1 MSNNKFHK
9 ILSDTITLPL
19 LPASQKITD
28 TSYYAV
34 LEKFE
39 KIGGSKISGII
50 PITSD
55 IDCIYKPDWITG
67 YEFIKEGE
75 NENETKDELKYYNKL
90 VITSISDNSTGK
102 LRKDVMEFVVRNN
115 VNSVTPINHIYAK
128 VSQIPKEDINVNL
141 EFIPTKEQE
150 EYLNKDG
157 GIISGDEQEI
167 HIKYWAVLNKRNQS
181 NVTLNLNGNLLDKNK
196 IKSLKINSSD
206 NTVELVYLIDEN
218 IDIDHKP
225 LEFEAIFK
233 TQYNKVK
240 CSKLIEQ
247 RLNTYTITLNID
259 KQNSV
264 VFNGDNRILEYKCT
278 YTNGINKE
286 PIEVKDNLYLDFSY
300 VKDENELK
308 YNVIKTIYDTKSK
321 TFKTTIN
328 VYENYTSEKRQLNIK
343 AVYNGSKKIKTDPPI
358 TLIQDKSD
366 IKLQYYVEYLDR
378 DKNKIEDPST
388 KGSYNVSAFGET
400 IRLHYYGI
408 IAIDRKNSVKITN
421 VTNTKNNIS
430 TTYAIDALV
439 DNVLYN
445 DVTLNGDEDILDIN
459 FDRNESTSITK
470 VIQFN
475 MNNNLNIPS
484 ALCTLTQEYLSIN
497 LELNKNKCTNIIG
510 GIPEYNNIILTFRA
524 YDTTKEITIEDVNL
538 YDITCKCNNISA
550 DDISLNN
557 IQYEIITYDNIN
569 YVVASNIRCKK
580 VYDKKVDRTFT
591 FTVRYNTKSVSLN
604 ITQKSAIYDCEIR
617 PEANYVSGLG
627 TDNFKVISKGII
639 YDGLV
644 FKNDVLDKD
653 NDKKLENPI
662 EKISIINDVNNP
674 AKNPHIKNNITY
686 ANKTQSIIAVD
697 ALSGGNTI
705 NTMKDANFTI
715 NIEYKGVTHSCNIKQ
730 LYLELYIDLYK
741 NNSYS
746 ESAKLNNDNL
756 YISPFINNILYY
768 KCYLCEIN
776 MDGLLKKVDLLQYQI
791 KGFSISANGAQFA
804 VQGYVDENP
813 TYNKDYTYTGKI
825 TIPKYIIS
833 QEVTYSFTYM
843 QGYSSDK
850 NAISNNLYLTR
861 TVYINKPLIKTCT
874 ADNST
879 PLDGTYIQY
888 RSNKDTS
895 YNDNKSILRIGTST
909 QGISSKGY
917 EVTLYYRV
925 VFKIFLQPNVNYIY
939 GNEYKTYID
948 LDKTHF
954 ISFVDTNDITVDKN
968 AFENADEVK
977 FNDSS
982 YLKIKFNVNKNDGL
996 TSRSINKS
1004 IKYQFIQ
1011 DTENQ
1016 YGAFTNYSNSETNRI
1031 EIYQN
1036 AASLNL
1042 KAFFDDNNSGEITD
1056 SSSTITYNAYPHS
1069 NQNLQVR
1076 VLLNDE
1082 LQPTYSNYFKF
1093 TSGSSTFQINDG
1105 ILDSDLN
1112 TYKSEYNLDDLYIEP
1127 DNKTYTLYYCYNGD
1141 DANRTNDLAVI
1152 RTSFGRDDNC
1162 ELNADISK
1170 TEISN
1175 NGDTVKITF
1184 YLQYNNGEIIDLGED
1199 AIGKFVYSL
1208 NQTSL
1213 TPGTN
1218 NFIVTYDSELTK
1230 YSFYYTIDENLTTE
1244 EKTYTFSIQFGG
1256 DDEIHKK
1263 ELICIQGGSSYE
1275 LKATISPSTLSPLD
1289 ASNIKIICSVEK
1301 DNNGEIYK
1309 GVDLNNF
1316 SITQT
1321 NEDETKDETGN
1332 KRLTLLDQP
1341 PEGLLQYQYG
1351 KEYKVANNKT
1361 KDPITYKFECSYNLN
1376 GQNLTNDLSV
1386 TQSGAKFDVSIFDS
1400 ETVQS
1405 RQNSVNILGETKTIK
1420 YCGLL
1425 NGKHI
1430 IKPDEVI
1437 FLFDNKDYI
1446 TNVSGPESNDDYIS
1460 RNVTFGLNSSTAKI
1474 SYTFTAKYEGKEKNV
1489 TLTQTSGNFELHAN
1503 AYYMRGSEKV
1513 EDPEELDLKYDDSGY
1528 LYIQYYA
1535 QVKGDTEVDLD
1546 KSHYTVE
1553 YSVYDDGDMTYELP
1567 INFAFV
1573 DTTVDNVN
1581 NTILNKYRFSKN
1593 DNDSY
1598 DYERYVNFKITFNYI
1613 SSVDAVEVLVMQDS
1627 SYNIPMSPFD
1637 FLIFKY
1643 EFLSHEGSSTDKDKM
1658 NNQFG
1663 HDLDTIT
1670 HITTKTDVLMPY
1682 KNIIKDASNNVNESY
1697 VFINNLTAGYYKT
1710 VGTGN
1715 TDYKDIILFGGDNI
1729 IGEHESVYINLK
1741 NIINTINSYTDK
1753 KLQKKCR
1760 YIYIDLYGHWFG
1772 SMGNGRLQITYNT
1785 YNMKGTTPNLSLND
1799 FIYSTTDT
1807 PVNSEVIIKS
1817 VVMDKGNNSYSSP
1830 SKSHYTLLGRL
1841 TYDMKHQSGNLISKT
1856 LYGYTFDNPNA
1867 YINASIFDIS
1877 AEGKTNAKYYK
1888 LDRTF
1893 KDLNVTAL
1901 IINGTT
1907 YQFFSNP
1914 LILSTKTINKAQITS
1929 SIKDKEVKLKPFLYS
1944 YFHSLEKGMQYNE
1957 ITSISISTS
1966 TTDHLICELVDG
1978 VFKLKMKETYVNHTY
1993 NWPTVSDKTIDI
2005 VINYSPI
2012 LKINSTDNIKL
2023 IIRVIEEKYT
2033 QTT

>member
-34 LEKFE
+34 LERNY
-39 KIGGSKISGII
+39 I

-55 IDCIYKPDWITG
+55 INCIYKPDWITG
-67 YEFIKEGE
+67 YKFIKEGE
-75 NENETKDELKYYNKL
+75 NENETKEDLKYYNKL
-90 VITSISDNSTGK
+90 VITSISDNSIGK
-102 LRKDVMEFVVRNN
+102 LRKDVMEFAVHNI
-115 VNSVTPINHIYAK
+115 NSSLPINHIYAK
-128 VSQIPKEDINVNL
+128 VSQIPKENIEVHL
-141 EFIPTKEQE
+141 EFIPTEIQE
-150 EYLNKDG
+150 KNGLSANG
-157 GIISGDEQEI
+157 GVISGDEQEI
-167 HIKYWAVLNKRNQS
+167 HINYWAKLNDIYQS
-181 NVTLNLNGNLLDKNK
+181 NITLKLNNNLLDKDK
-196 IKSLKINSSD
+196 IKSLRINKINSSD
-206 NTVELVYLIDEN
+206 NKVIVDLVYLIDKN
-218 IDIDHKP
+218 IDVEKELTFD
-225 LEFEAIFK
+225 AIFK
-233 TQYNKVK
+233 TQYNKANKQKTIIQKV
-240 CSKLIEQ
+240 
-247 RLNTYTITLNID
+247 NTYKITLEID
-259 KQNSV
+259 NPNHI
-264 VFNGDNRILEYKCT
+264 VFNGDNRILTYKCT
-278 YTNGINKE
+278 YTDGINNTPKD
-286 PIEVKDNLYLDFSY
+286 VKDNLYLDFSY

-308 YNVIKTIYDTKSK
+308 YNVIKTIYDAELNV
-321 TFKTTIN
+321 FKTTIK
-328 VYENYTSEKRQLNIK
+328 VYENYTSEARQLNVK
-343 AVYNGSKKIKTDPPI
+343 AVYTGSKKIENDSI
-358 TLIQDKSD
+358 TLIQDESN

-388 KGSYNVSAFGET
+388 NGSYNVSAFGET

-408 IAIDRKNSVKITN
+408 ITIDGKNSVKITN

-459 FDRNESTSITK
+459 FDRNERTTIKKT
-470 VIQFN
+470 INFN
-475 MNNNLNIPS
+475 MNNILHIPS

-497 LELNKNKCTNIIG
+497 LELNNNKCTNIIG

-538 YDITCKCNNISA
+538 YDITCNNISA
-550 DDISLNN
+550 DGISLNN

-591 FTVRYNTKSVSLN
+591 FTVKYNTKSVSLN

-617 PEANYVSGLG
+617 PDANHVSGLG
-627 TDNFKVISKGII
+627 TDNFKVISKGIT

-674 AKNPHIKNNITY
+674 AKNPRIKNNITY

-804 VQGYVDENP
+804 VQGQVDANP

-833 QEVTYSFTYM
+833 YEVTYSFTYM

-850 NAISNNLYLTR
+850 NAISNNLYLER

-874 ADNST
+874 ADDSELLN
-879 PLDGTYIQY
+879 GTYIQY
-888 RSNKDTS
+888 RSNNNKDIS
-895 YNDNKSILRIGTST
+895 YNYNKSILRIGTST

-925 VFKIFLQPNVNYIY
+925 VFKIDLQPDANYIY

-968 AFENADEVK
+968 EFENADEVK

-982 YLKIKFNVNKNDGL
+982 YLKIKFNVNKNDRL
-996 TSRSINKS
+996 TSRTINKS

-1011 DTENQ
+1011 DTENH
-1016 YGAFTNYSNSETNRI
+1016 YGAFTNDSNSETNRI

-1036 AASLNL
+1036 GASLNL
-1042 KAFFDDNNSGEITD
+1042 KAFFDDNNSGKITD
-1056 SSSTITYNAYPHS
+1056 SSSKITYSAYPHS
-1069 NQNLQVR
+1069 NQNLHVR

-1093 TSGSSTFQINDG
+1093 TSDSSTFQINDG

-1112 TYKSEYNLDDLYIEP
+1112 TYKSEYNLDDLYIEL
-1127 DNKTYTLYYCYNGD
+1127 DNKIYTLYYCYNGVE
-1141 DANRTNDLAVI
+1141 NTNYLKVI
-1152 RTSFGRDDNC
+1152 RTSFGRDEKC
-1162 ELNADISK
+1162 ELKADISK
-1170 TEISN
+1170 TEIKS

-1184 YLQYNNGEIIDLGED
+1184 YLQYNNGEIIDLGEG
-1199 AIGKFVYSL
+1199 AIGKFLYSL

-1213 TPGTN
+1213 TPGIN
-1218 NFIVTYDSELTK
+1218 NFIVTYDSELKK
-1230 YSFYYTIDENLTTE
+1230 YSFDYTIDENLTTE
-1244 EKTYTFSIQFGG
+1244 GKTYTFSIQFGD
-1256 DDEIHKK
+1256 DDERHKK
-1263 ELICIQGGSSYE
+1263 ELICIQKTSSYE
-1275 LKATISPSTLSPLD
+1275 LNATISPSSLSSLSP
-1289 ASNIKIICSVEK
+1289 SNIIITCHVEK
-1301 DNNGEIYK
+1301 DNNGQIYQDVYK
-1309 GVDLNNF
+1309 RNF
-1316 SITQT
+1316 SIIQT
-1321 NEDETKDETGN
+1321 T
-1332 KRLTLLDQP
+1332 
-1341 PEGLLQYQYG
+1341 G
-1351 KEYKVANNKT
+1351 KELTVLSSGLQQGVYKKEYTVSDNTTENS
-1361 KDPITYKFECSYNLN
+1361 ITYKFKCSYTINN
-1376 GQNLTNDLSV
+1376 NEYTKDLSV
-1386 TQSGAKFDVSIFDS
+1386 TQGGSTFDVSIYDG
-1400 ETVQS
+1400 ETDQS
-1405 RQNSVNILGETKTIK
+1405 KQNIVNILGETKTIK

-1425 NGKHI
+1425 SDKHI
-1430 IKPDEVI
+1430 LDSDEVT
-1437 FLFDNKDYI
+1437 FSYDNKAYI
-1446 TNVSGPESNDDYIS
+1446 TSVSGPETKDDYIS
-1460 RNVTFGLNSSTAKI
+1460 RNVTFGLNNSPTQI
-1474 SYTFTAKYEGKEKNV
+1474 SYTFTATYEGTEKSI
-1489 TLTQTSGNFELHAN
+1489 TLTQNSALFELYAT
-1503 AYYMRGSEKV
+1503 AYYMRDSTKI
-1513 EDPEELDLKYDDSGY
+1513 EDDYELDLKYDDSGY

-1535 QVKGDTEVDLD
+1535 KLKGETEVDLN

-1581 NTILNKYRFSKN
+1581 NTIVNKYSFSKN
-1593 DNDSY
+1593 NNDSY

-1613 SSVDAVEVLVMQDS
+1613 SSVDAVKVLVMQDS
-1627 SYNIPMSPFD
+1627 SYNIAMSPFD

-1643 EFLSHEGSSTDKDKM
+1643 EFLSPGGYSTKDKDKM

-1670 HITTKTDVLMPY
+1670 HITTKTDALMPY
-1682 KNIIKDASNNVNESY
+1682 KNIIIDASNNVNESY
-1697 VFINNLTAGYYKT
+1697 VFINNLTAGYSKT
-1710 VGTGN
+1710 IGTGN
-1715 TDYKDIILFGGDNI
+1715 TNYKDIILFGGDNI
-1729 IGEHESVYINLK
+1729 TGEHESVYINLK
-1741 NIINTINSYTDK
+1741 NIINTIDSYTDK

-1760 YIYIDLYGHWFG
+1760 YIYIDLYGHWYG
-1772 SMGNGRLQITYNT
+1772 NMGNGRLQITYNT
-1785 YNMKGTTPNLSLND
+1785 YNMKGTTPNLSLDD

-1817 VVMDKGNNSYSSP
+1817 VVMDKGSISNSSP
-1830 SKSHYTLLGRL
+1830 SKDHYTLLGRL
-1841 TYDMKHQSGNLISKT
+1841 TYDMKRQSGNLISKT
-1856 LYGYTFDNPNA
+1856 LYGYTFDEPNA
-1867 YINASIFDIS
+1867 YINASIFDVS
-1877 AEGKTNAKYYK
+1877 AEGKTYAKYYK

-1901 IINGTT
+1901 IINGTV

-1914 LILSTKTINKAQITS
+1914 LILSTKTINKEQITS
-1929 SIKDKEVKLKPFLYS
+1929 NIKDEEVELKPFLYS
-1944 YFHSLEKGMQYNE
+1944 YFHSLDKGMQYNE
-1957 ITSISISTS
+1957 ITSISINTS

-1978 VFKLKMKETYVNHTY
+1978 VFKLKMEETYVNHTY
-1993 NWPTVSDKTIDI
+1993 NWPTDSDKTIDI

>member
-34 LEKFE
+34 LERNY
-39 KIGGSKISGII
+39 I

-55 IDCIYKPDWITG
+55 INCIYKPDWITG
-67 YEFIKEGE
+67 YKFIKEGE
-75 NENETKDELKYYNKL
+75 NENETKEDLKYYNKL
-90 VITSISDNSTGK
+90 VITSISDNSIGK
-102 LRKDVMEFVVRNN
+102 LRKDVMEFAVHNI
-115 VNSVTPINHIYAK
+115 NSSLPINHIYAK
-128 VSQIPKEDINVNL
+128 VSQIPKENIEVHL
-141 EFIPTKEQE
+141 EFIPTEIQE
-150 EYLNKDG
+150 KNGLSANG
-157 GIISGDEQEI
+157 GVISGDEQEI
-167 HIKYWAVLNKRNQS
+167 HINYWAKLNDIYQS
-181 NVTLNLNGNLLDKNK
+181 NITLKLNNNLLDKDK
-196 IKSLKINSSD
+196 IKSLRINKINSSD
-206 NTVELVYLIDEN
+206 NKVIVDLVYLIDKN
-218 IDIDHKP
+218 IDVEKELTFD
-225 LEFEAIFK
+225 AIFK
-233 TQYNKVK
+233 TQYNKANKQKTIIQKV
-240 CSKLIEQ
+240 
-247 RLNTYTITLNID
+247 NTYKITLEID
-259 KQNSV
+259 NPNHI
-264 VFNGDNRILEYKCT
+264 VFNGDNRILTYKCT
-278 YTNGINKE
+278 YTDGINNTPKD
-286 PIEVKDNLYLDFSY
+286 VKDYVQLEFSY
-300 VKDENELK
+300 IEGKNELK
-308 YNVIKTIYDTKSK
+308 YSVIKTIYDAELNA
-321 TFKTTIN
+321 FKTTIK
-328 VYENYTSEKRQLNIK
+328 VYENYTSEDRQLNVK
-343 AVYNGSKKIKTDPPI
+343 AVYTGSKKIENDSI
-358 TLIQDKSD
+358 TLIQDESN

-388 KGSYNVSAFGET
+388 NGSYNVSAFGET

-408 IAIDRKNSVKITN
+408 IAIDGKNSVKITN

-445 DVTLNGDEDILDIN
+445 NVTLNGDEYILDIN

-470 VIQFN
+470 VIEFN
-475 MNNNLNIPS
+475 MNNILS
-484 ALCTLTQEYLSIN
+484 ASCTLTQEYLSIN
-497 LELNKNKCTNIIG
+497 LELNNNKCTNIIG

-538 YDITCKCNNISA
+538 YDITCNNISA
-550 DDISLNN
+550 DGISLNN

-591 FTVRYNTKSVSLN
+591 FTVKYNTKSVSLN

-617 PEANYVSGLG
+617 PDANHVSGLG
-627 TDNFKVISKGII
+627 TDNFKVISKGIT

-674 AKNPHIKNNITY
+674 AKNPRIKNNITY

-730 LYLELYIDLYK
+730 LYLQLYIDLYK

-804 VQGYVDENP
+804 VQGQVDANP

-833 QEVTYSFTYM
+833 YEVTYSFTYM

-850 NAISNNLYLTR
+850 NAISNNLYLER

-874 ADNST
+874 ADDSELLN
-879 PLDGTYIQY
+879 GTYIQY
-888 RSNKDTS
+888 RSNNNKDIS
-895 YNDNKSILRIGTST
+895 YNYNKSILRIGTST

-925 VFKIFLQPNVNYIY
+925 VFKIDLQPDANYIY

-968 AFENADEVK
+968 EFENADEVK

-982 YLKIKFNVNKNDGL
+982 YLKIKFNVNKNDRL
-996 TSRSINKS
+996 TSRTINKS

-1011 DTENQ
+1011 DTENH
-1016 YGAFTNYSNSETNRI
+1016 YGAFTNDSNSETNRI

-1036 AASLNL
+1036 GASLNL
-1042 KAFFDDNNSGEITD
+1042 KAFFDDNNSGKITD
-1056 SSSTITYNAYPHS
+1056 SSSKITYSAYPHS
-1069 NQNLQVR
+1069 NQNLHVR

-1093 TSGSSTFQINDG
+1093 TSDSSTFQINDG

-1112 TYKSEYNLDDLYIEP
+1112 TYKSEYNLDDLYIEL
-1127 DNKTYTLYYCYNGD
+1127 DNKIYTLYYCYNGVE
-1141 DANRTNDLAVI
+1141 NTNYLKVI
-1152 RTSFGRDDNC
+1152 RTSFGRDEKC
-1162 ELNADISK
+1162 ELKADISK
-1170 TEISN
+1170 TEIKS

-1184 YLQYNNGEIIDLGED
+1184 YLQYNNGEIIDLGEG
-1199 AIGKFVYSL
+1199 AIGKFLYSL

-1213 TPGTN
+1213 TPGIN
-1218 NFIVTYDSELTK
+1218 NFIVTYDSELKK
-1230 YSFYYTIDENLTTE
+1230 YSFDYTIDENLTTE
-1244 EKTYTFSIQFGG
+1244 GKTYTFSIQFGD
-1256 DDEIHKK
+1256 DDERHKK
-1263 ELICIQGGSSYE
+1263 ELICIQKTSSYE
-1275 LKATISPSTLSPLD
+1275 LNATISPSSLSSLSP
-1289 ASNIKIICSVEK
+1289 SNIIITCHVEK
-1301 DNNGEIYK
+1301 DNNGQIYQDVYK
-1309 GVDLNNF
+1309 RNF
-1316 SITQT
+1316 SIIQT
-1321 NEDETKDETGN
+1321 T
-1332 KRLTLLDQP
+1332 
-1341 PEGLLQYQYG
+1341 G
-1351 KEYKVANNKT
+1351 KELTVLSSGLQQGVYKKEYTVSDNTTENS
-1361 KDPITYKFECSYNLN
+1361 ITYEFKCSYTLN
-1376 GQNLTNDLSV
+1376 NNEYTKDLSV
-1386 TQSGAKFDVSIFDS
+1386 TQGGSTFDVSIYDG
-1400 ETVQS
+1400 ETDQS
-1405 RQNSVNILGETKTIK
+1405 KQNIVNILGETKTIK

-1425 NGKHI
+1425 SDKHI
-1430 IKPDEVI
+1430 LDSDEVT
-1437 FLFDNKDYI
+1437 FSYDNKAYI
-1446 TNVSGPESNDDYIS
+1446 TSVSGPETKDDYIS
-1460 RNVTFGLNSSTAKI
+1460 RNVTFGLNNSPTQI
-1474 SYTFTAKYEGKEKNV
+1474 SYTFTATYEGTEKSI
-1489 TLTQTSGNFELHAN
+1489 TLTQNSALFELYAT
-1503 AYYMRGSEKV
+1503 AYYMRDSTKI
-1513 EDPEELDLKYDDSGY
+1513 EDDVELDLKYDDSGY

-1535 QVKGDTEVDLD
+1535 KLKGETEVDLN

-1581 NTILNKYRFSKN
+1581 NTIVNKYSFSKN
-1593 DNDSY
+1593 NNDSY

-1613 SSVDAVEVLVMQDS
+1613 SSVDAVKVLVMQDS
-1627 SYNIPMSPFD
+1627 SYNIAMSPFD

-1643 EFLSHEGSSTDKDKM
+1643 EFLSPGGYSTKDKDKM

-1670 HITTKTDVLMPY
+1670 HITTKTDALMPY
-1682 KNIIKDASNNVNESY
+1682 KNIIIDASNNVNESY
-1697 VFINNLTAGYYKT
+1697 VFINNLTAGYSKT
-1710 VGTGN
+1710 IGTGN
-1715 TDYKDIILFGGDNI
+1715 TNYKDIILFGGDNI
-1729 IGEHESVYINLK
+1729 TGEHESVYINLK
-1741 NIINTINSYTDK
+1741 NIINTIDSYTDK

-1760 YIYIDLYGHWFG
+1760 YIYIDLYGHWYG
-1772 SMGNGRLQITYNT
+1772 NMGNGRLQITYNT
-1785 YNMKGTTPNLSLND
+1785 YNMKGTTPNLSLDD

-1817 VVMDKGNNSYSSP
+1817 VVMDKGSISNSSP
-1830 SKSHYTLLGRL
+1830 SKDHYTLLGRL
-1841 TYDMKHQSGNLISKT
+1841 TYDMKRQSGNLISKT
-1856 LYGYTFDNPNA
+1856 LYGYTFDEPNA
-1867 YINASIFDIS
+1867 YINASIFDVS
-1877 AEGKTNAKYYK
+1877 AEGKTYAKYYK

-1901 IINGTT
+1901 IINGKV

-1914 LILSTKTINKAQITS
+1914 LILSTKTINKEQITS
-1929 SIKDKEVKLKPFLYS
+1929 NIKDEEVELKPFLYS

-1957 ITSISISTS
+1957 ITSISINTS

-1978 VFKLKMKETYVNHTY
+1978 VFKLKMEETYVNHTY
-1993 NWPTVSDKTIDI
+1993 NWPTDSDKTIDI

>member
-19 LPASQKITD
+19 LPASNFKETN
-28 TSYYAV
+28 TGYYAV
-34 LEKFE
+34 LEKNY
-39 KIGGSKISGII
+39 I
-50 PITSD
+50 PITSE
-55 IDCIYKPDWITG
+55 IECIYKPDWITG
-67 YEFIKEGE
+67 YKFIKEGE
-75 NENETKDELKYYNKL
+75 NENETNEKLKYYNKL

-102 LRKDVMEFVVRNN
+102 LRKDVMEFTVRNN
-115 VNSVTPINHIYAK
+115 VNSLTPINHIYAK

-150 EYLNKDG
+150 GYLNKDG

-167 HIKYWAVLNKRNQS
+167 HIKYWATLNGRKQS
-181 NVTLNLNGNLLDKNK
+181 NVTLTLNTKLLDKDK
-196 IKSLKINSSD
+196 IKSLKVNSSD

-218 IDIDHKP
+218 IGTDKQLIFD
-225 LEFEAIFK
+225 AIFK
-233 TQYNKVK
+233 TQYNEVK

-247 RLNTYTITLNID
+247 RLNIYTITLNID
-259 KQNSV
+259 KPNSV
-264 VFNGDNRILEYKCT
+264 VFKGDNRILTYKCT
-278 YTNGINKE
+278 YTDGINDTLKE
-286 PIEVKDNLYLDFSY
+286 VKDKDNLYLDFSY
-300 VKDENELK
+300 EENQNELK
-308 YNVIKTIYDTKSK
+308 YSVIKTIYDTKSK
-321 TFKTTIN
+321 AFKTTIN

-343 AVYNGSKKIKTDPPI
+343 AVYNGSKKIESNPSIK
-358 TLIQDKSD
+358 LIQDKSD

-388 KGSYNVSAFGET
+388 NGSYNVSAFGET

-408 IAIDRKNSVKITN
+408 IAIDGKNSVKITN

-497 LELNKNKCTNIIG
+497 LELNNNKCTNIIG

-538 YDITCKCNNISA
+538 YTITCDNNDVNLA
-550 DDISLNN
+550 D

-580 VYDKKVDRTFT
+580 VYDKKEDRTFT
-591 FTVRYNTKSVSLN
+591 FTVKYNTKVVSHYV
-604 ITQKSAIYDCEIR
+604 IQKSVVYACEIR

-627 TDNFKVISKGII
+627 TDNFKVISKGIT

-662 EKISIINDVNNP
+662 ERISIINDVNNP
-674 AKNPHIKNNITY
+674 AKNPRIKNNITY

-850 NAISNNLYLTR
+850 NTISNNLYLTR

-895 YNDNKSILRIGTST
+895 YNDNKSILRIGTQT

-925 VFKIFLQPNVNYIY
+925 VFKIDLQPDANYIY

-968 AFENADEVK
+968 EFENADEVE

-996 TSRSINKS
+996 TSRTINKS

-1011 DTENQ
+1011 DTENH
-1016 YGAFTNYSNSETNRI
+1016 YGTFTNYSNSETNRI

-1036 AASLNL
+1036 EASLKL
-1042 KAFFDDNNSGEITD
+1042 DAFFDDNNSGEITD

-1069 NQNLQVR
+1069 NQNLHVR

-1093 TSGSSTFQINDG
+1093 TSDSSTFYINDG
-1105 ILDSDLN
+1105 ILDSGLN

-1127 DNKTYTLYYCYNGD
+1127 DNKTYTLYYCYN
-1141 DANRTNDLAVI
+1141 DAEKTNDLAVI

-1162 ELNADISK
+1162 ELNAYINK
-1170 TEISN
+1170 TKIKN

-1184 YLQYNNGEIIDLGED
+1184 YLQYNNGEIIDLGEG
-1199 AIGKFVYSL
+1199 AIGNFVYSL
-1208 NQTSL
+1208 NSTSL

-1218 NFIVTYDSELTK
+1218 NFIVTYDSELKK
-1230 YSFYYTIDENLTTE
+1230 YSFDYTIDENLTTE
-1244 EKTYTFSIQFGG
+1244 QKTYTFSIQFGG

-1263 ELICIQGGSSYE
+1263 ELICIQEESSYE
-1275 LKATISPSTLSPLD
+1275 LKATISPSRLSPLD
-1289 ASNIKIICSVEK
+1289 AANIKIICSVEK

-1332 KRLTLLDQP
+1332 NRLTLLDQP
-1341 PEGLLQYQYG
+1341 LEGLLQYQYG

-1386 TQSGAKFDVSIFDS
+1386 TQSGAIFDVSIFDS
-1400 ETVQS
+1400 ETGQS
-1405 RQNSVNILGETKTIK
+1405 KQNSVNILGETKTIK

-1425 NGKHI
+1425 NDKHI
-1430 IKPDEVI
+1430 LESDEVT
-1437 FLFDNKDYI
+1437 FSYDNKVDI
-1446 TNVSGPESNDDYIS
+1446 SVSVSGPETKDDYIT
-1460 RNVTFGLNSSTAKI
+1460 RNVTFGLNNSSTQI
-1474 SYTFTAKYEGKEKNV
+1474 SYTFTATYEGTEKSIIF
-1489 TLTQTSGNFELHAN
+1489 TQDYAVFELYAT
-1503 AYYMRGSEKV
+1503 AYYMRDSTKI
-1513 EDPEELDLKYDDSGY
+1513 EDDVELDLKYDDSGY

-1535 QVKGDTEVDLD
+1535 KVKDGTEVDLN

-1573 DTTVDNVN
+1573 DTTVDDVN
-1581 NTILNKYRFSKN
+1581 NTIVNKYSFSKN
-1593 DNDSY
+1593 NNDSY

-1643 EFLSHEGSSTDKDKM
+1643 EFLSPEGSSTDKDKM

-1697 VFINNLTAGYYKT
+1697 VFINNLTAGFNRT
-1710 VGTGN
+1710 IGTGN

-1729 IGEHESVYINLK
+1729 NGEHESVYINLK

-1807 PVNSEVIIKS
+1807 PVNSKVIIKS

-1830 SKSHYTLLGRL
+1830 YKVHYTLLGRL
-1841 TYDMKHQSGNLISKT
+1841 IYDLKRQSGNLISKT
-1856 LYGYTFDNPNA
+1856 LYGYTFDEPNA
-1867 YINASIFDIS
+1867 YINASIFDVS

-1901 IINGTT
+1901 IINGTA

-1914 LILSTKTINKAQITS
+1914 LILSTKTINKVQITS
-1929 SIKDKEVKLKPFLYS
+1929 SIKDEEVKLKPFLYS

-1957 ITSISISTS
+1957 ITSISINTS

-1993 NWPTVSDKTIDI
+1993 NWPTDSDKTIDI

-2023 IIRVIEEKYT
+2023 IIRVREKKYT

>member
-19 LPASQKITD
+19 LPADNFNETN
-28 TSYYAV
+28 TGYYAV
-34 LEKFE
+34 LERNY
-39 KIGGSKISGII
+39 I

-55 IDCIYKPDWITG
+55 IICIYKPDWITG
-67 YEFIKEGE
+67 YKFIKEGE
-75 NENETKDELKYYNKL
+75 NENETKEDLKYYNKL
-90 VITSISDNSTGK
+90 VITSISDNSIGK
-102 LRKDVMEFVVRNN
+102 LRKDVMEFAVRNN
-115 VNSVTPINHIYAK
+115 VNSLTPINHIYAK

-141 EFIPTKEQE
+141 EFIPTEKQRKNGLSE
-150 EYLNKDG
+150 NG

-167 HIKYWAVLNKRNQS
+167 HIKYWATLNGIKQS
-181 NVTLNLNGNLLDKNK
+181 NVTLTLNNNLLDNNK

-218 IDIDHKP
+218 IDVEKKE
-225 LEFEAIFK
+225 LKFEAIFK
-233 TQYNKVK
+233 TQYNEVK
-240 CSKLIEQ
+240 CLKSIEQ
-247 RLNTYTITLNID
+247 RLNTYTITLDID
-259 KQNSV
+259 KPNSV
-264 VFNGDNRILEYKCT
+264 VFKGDNRILEYKCT
-278 YTNGINKE
+278 YKNGINKE
-286 PIEVKDNLYLDFSY
+286 PIEVKDNLYLEFSY
-300 VKDENELK
+300 EENQNELK

-328 VYENYTSEKRQLNIK
+328 VYENYTREERQLNVK
-343 AVYNGSKKIKTDPPI
+343 AVYNGSKKIESD
-358 TLIQDKSD
+358 LINISQNKAT
-366 IKLQYYVEYLDR
+366 ILLQYYVEYLDR

-388 KGSYNVSAFGET
+388 NGSYNVSAFGEI

-408 IAIDRKNSVKITN
+408 IEIDGKNSVKITN

-445 DVTLNGDEDILDIN
+445 DVTLNGDEYILDIN
-459 FDRNESTSITK
+459 FDRNERTTIK
-470 VIQFN
+470 KIINFN
-475 MNNNLNIPS
+475 MNNILQS
-484 ALCTLTQEYLSIN
+484 ALCTLTQGVLSIN
-497 LELNKNKCTNIIG
+497 LTLKQDKCTEIIG

-524 YDTTKEITIEDVNL
+524 FDTEKDITIEDINLYTITCDNNDVNL
-538 YDITCKCNNISA
+538 A
-550 DDISLNN
+550 D

-580 VYDKKVDRTFT
+580 VYDKKVDRTLI
-591 FTVRYNTKSVSLN
+591 FTVKYNTKSDSLN

-617 PEANYVSGLG
+617 PDANHVSGLG

-662 EKISIINDVNNP
+662 EIEKISIINDVNNP
-674 AKNPHIKNNITY
+674 AKNPRIKNNITY

-756 YISPFINNILYY
+756 YISPFINNKLYY

-791 KGFSISANGAQFA
+791 KGFSISANGTQFA
-804 VQGYVDENP
+804 VQGQVDENP

-833 QEVTYSFTYM
+833 YEVTYSFTYM
-843 QGYSSDK
+843 QGYSNDT

-874 ADNST
+874 ADDSDLLN
-879 PLDGTYIQY
+879 GTYIQY
-888 RSNKDTS
+888 RSNNNKDIS
-895 YNDNKSILRIGTST
+895 YNDNKSILRIGTPT

-925 VFKIFLQPNVNYIY
+925 VFKIDLQPDANYIY

-954 ISFVDTNDITVDKN
+954 ISFVDPNYITVDKN
-968 AFENADEVK
+968 EFENADEVK

-996 TSRSINKS
+996 TSRTINKS

-1011 DTENQ
+1011 DTENH
-1016 YGAFTNYSNSETNRI
+1016 YGAFTNYSNSETNRT

-1036 AASLNL
+1036 GASLNL
-1042 KAFFDDNNSGEITD
+1042 KAFFDDNNSGKITD
-1056 SSSTITYNAYPHS
+1056 SSSKITYSAYPHS
-1069 NQNLQVR
+1069 NQNLHVR

-1093 TSGSSTFQINDG
+1093 TSDSSTFQINDG

-1112 TYKSEYNLDDLYIEP
+1112 TYKSEYNLDDLYIEL
-1127 DNKTYTLYYCYNGD
+1127 DNKTYTLYYCYNGVEK
-1141 DANRTNDLAVI
+1141 NKTNVLKVI
-1152 RTSFGRDDNC
+1152 RTSFGRDENC
-1162 ELNADISK
+1162 ELKANINK

-1175 NGDTVKITF
+1175 NGEKVTITF
-1184 YLQYNNGEIIDLGED
+1184 WLQYNNGEIIDLGEG
-1199 AIGKFVYSL
+1199 AIGKFLYSL

-1218 NFIVTYDSELTK
+1218 NFIVTYDSELKK
-1230 YSFYYTIDENLTTE
+1230 YSFDYTIDENLTTE
-1244 EKTYTFSIQFGG
+1244 DKTYTFSIKFGG
-1256 DDEIHKK
+1256 DDEKHKK
-1263 ELICIQGGSSYE
+1263 TLICTQSGSSYE
-1275 LKATISPSTLSPLD
+1275 LNATISPSSLSSLSP
-1289 ASNIKIICSVEK
+1289 SNIIITCHVEK
-1301 DNNGEIYK
+1301 DNNGQIYQD
-1309 GVDLNNF
+1309 VYEPNF
-1316 SITQT
+1316 SIIQT
-1321 NEDETKDETGN
+1321 NENETVPILNALETK
-1332 KRLTLLDQP
+1332 P
-1341 PEGLLQYQYG
+1341 SGLLQGEYG
-1351 KEYKVANNKT
+1351 KEYPVPDNTTENS
-1361 KDPITYKFECSYNLN
+1361 ITYEFKCSYTLN
-1376 GQNLTNDLSV
+1376 NNEYTKDLSV
-1386 TQSGAKFDVSIFDS
+1386 TQSGAKFDVSIYDG
-1400 ETVQS
+1400 ETDQS
-1405 RQNSVNILGETKTIK
+1405 KQNSVNILGETKTIK

-1425 NGKHI
+1425 SGKHI
-1430 IKPDEVI
+1430 LDSDEVT
-1437 FLFDNKDYI
+1437 FSYDNKAYI
-1446 TNVSGPESNDDYIS
+1446 TSVSGPETKDDYIT
-1460 RNVTFGLNSSTAKI
+1460 RNVTFGLNNSSTQI
-1474 SYTFTAKYEGKEKNV
+1474 SYTFTAKYKGKEKSI
-1489 TLTQTSGNFELHAN
+1489 TLTQDSALFELHAS

-1535 QVKGDTEVDLD
+1535 KVKDGTEVDLNN
-1546 KSHYTVE
+1546 SHYTVE

-1643 EFLSHEGSSTDKDKM
+1643 EFLSHEGSSTTDKDKM

-1670 HITTKTDVLMPY
+1670 HITTKTDALMPY
-1682 KNIIKDASNNVNESY
+1682 KNIIIDESNNVNESY
-1697 VFINNLTAGYYKT
+1697 VFINNLTAGYNKT
-1710 VGTGN
+1710 IGTGN

-1729 IGEHESVYINLK
+1729 SGEHESVYINLK

-1817 VVMDKGNNSYSSP
+1817 VVMDKGSNSYSSP
-1830 SKSHYTLLGRL
+1830 NKVHYTLLGRL
-1841 TYDMKHQSGNLISKT
+1841 TYDLKRQSGNLISKT
-1856 LYGYTFDNPNA
+1856 LYGYTFDKPNA
-1867 YINASIFDIS
+1867 YINASIFDVS
-1877 AEGKTNAKYYK
+1877 AEGKTNATYYK

-1901 IINGTT
+1901 IINGTA

-1929 SIKDKEVKLKPFLYS
+1929 SIKDEEVKLKPFLYS

-1993 NWPTVSDKTIDI
+1993 NWPTDSDKTIDI

>member
-19 LPASQKITD
+19 LPASNFKETN
-28 TSYYAV
+28 TVYYAV
-34 LEKFE
+34 LEKNY
-39 KIGGSKISGII
+39 I
-50 PITSD
+50 PITSQ
-55 IDCIYKPDWITG
+55 IECIYKPDWITG
-67 YEFIKEGE
+67 YKFIKEGE
-75 NENETKDELKYYNKL
+75 NENETNEKLKYYNKL
-90 VITSISDNSTGK
+90 VITSISDNETQK
-102 LRKDVMEFVVRNN
+102 LRKDVMEFTVRNN
-115 VNSVTPINHIYAK
+115 VNSLIPINHIYAK

-150 EYLNKDG
+150 GYLNKDG

-167 HIKYWAVLNKRNQS
+167 HIKYWATLNGIKQS
-181 NVTLNLNGNLLDKNK
+181 NVTLTLNNNLLDNNK

-206 NTVELVYLIDEN
+206 NTVELVYLIDKN
-218 IDIDHKP
+218 IDVEKELTFD
-225 LEFEAIFK
+225 AIFK
-233 TQYNKVK
+233 TQYNKANKQKTIIQKV
-240 CSKLIEQ
+240 
-247 RLNTYTITLNID
+247 NTYKITLEID
-259 KQNSV
+259 NPNHI
-264 VFNGDNRILEYKCT
+264 VFNGDNRILTYKCT
-278 YTNGINKE
+278 YTDGINNTPKD
-286 PIEVKDNLYLDFSY
+286 VKDYVQLEFSY
-300 VKDENELK
+300 IEGKNELK
-308 YNVIKTIYDTKSK
+308 YSVIKTIYDTESNA
-321 TFKTTIN
+321 FKTTIK
-328 VYENYTSEKRQLNIK
+328 VYENYTSEDRWLNVK
-343 AVYNGSKKIKTDPPI
+343 AVYTGSKKIENDSI
-358 TLIQDKSD
+358 TLIQDESSN

-388 KGSYNVSAFGET
+388 NGSYNVSAFGET

-408 IAIDRKNSVKITN
+408 IAIDGKNSVKITN

-445 DVTLNGDEDILDIN
+445 DVTLNGDEYILDIN

-470 VIQFN
+470 VIEFN
-475 MNNNLNIPS
+475 MNNILS
-484 ALCTLTQEYLSIN
+484 ASCTLTQEYLSIN
-497 LELNKNKCTNIIG
+497 LELNNNKCTNIIG

-538 YDITCKCNNISA
+538 YDITCNNISA
-550 DDISLNN
+550 DGISLNN

-591 FTVRYNTKSVSLN
+591 FTVKYNTKSVSLN

-617 PEANYVSGLG
+617 PDANHVSGLG

-674 AKNPHIKNNITY
+674 AKNPRIKNNITY

-730 LYLELYIDLYK
+730 LYLQLYIDLYK

-804 VQGYVDENP
+804 VQGQVDANP

-833 QEVTYSFTYM
+833 YEVTYSFTYM

-850 NAISNNLYLTR
+850 NAISNNLYLER

-874 ADNST
+874 ADDSELLN
-879 PLDGTYIQY
+879 GTYIQY
-888 RSNKDTS
+888 RSNNNKDIS
-895 YNDNKSILRIGTST
+895 YNYNKSILRIGTST

-925 VFKIFLQPNVNYIY
+925 VFKIDLQPDANYIY

-968 AFENADEVK
+968 EFENADEVK

-982 YLKIKFNVNKNDGL
+982 YLKIKFNVNKNDRL
-996 TSRSINKS
+996 TSRTINKS

-1011 DTENQ
+1011 DTENH
-1016 YGAFTNYSNSETNRI
+1016 YGAFTNDSNSETNRI

-1036 AASLNL
+1036 GASLNL
-1042 KAFFDDNNSGEITD
+1042 KAFFDDNNSGKITD
-1056 SSSTITYNAYPHS
+1056 SSSKITYSAYPHS
-1069 NQNLQVR
+1069 NQNLHVR

-1093 TSGSSTFQINDG
+1093 TSDSSTFQINDG

-1112 TYKSEYNLDDLYIEP
+1112 TYKSEYNLDDLYIEL
-1127 DNKTYTLYYCYNGD
+1127 DNKIYTLYYCYNGVE
-1141 DANRTNDLAVI
+1141 NTNYLKVI
-1152 RTSFGRDDNC
+1152 RTSFGRDEKC
-1162 ELNADISK
+1162 ELKADISK
-1170 TEISN
+1170 TEIKS

-1184 YLQYNNGEIIDLGED
+1184 YLQYNNGEIIDLGEG
-1199 AIGKFVYSL
+1199 AIGKFLYSL

-1213 TPGTN
+1213 TPGIN
-1218 NFIVTYDSELTK
+1218 NFIVTYDSELKK
-1230 YSFYYTIDENLTTE
+1230 YSFDYTIDENLTTE
-1244 EKTYTFSIQFGG
+1244 GKTYTFSIQFGD
-1256 DDEIHKK
+1256 DDERHKK
-1263 ELICIQGGSSYE
+1263 ELICIQKTSSYE
-1275 LKATISPSTLSPLD
+1275 LNATISPSSLSSLSP
-1289 ASNIKIICSVEK
+1289 SNIIITCHVEK
-1301 DNNGEIYK
+1301 DNNGQIYQDVYK
-1309 GVDLNNF
+1309 RNF
-1316 SITQT
+1316 SIIQT
-1321 NEDETKDETGN
+1321 T
-1332 KRLTLLDQP
+1332 
-1341 PEGLLQYQYG
+1341 G
-1351 KEYKVANNKT
+1351 KELTVLSSGLQQGVYKKEYTVSDNTTENS
-1361 KDPITYKFECSYNLN
+1361 ITYKFKCSYTINN
-1376 GQNLTNDLSV
+1376 NEYTKDLSV
-1386 TQSGAKFDVSIFDS
+1386 TQGGSTFDVSIYDG
-1400 ETVQS
+1400 ETDQS
-1405 RQNSVNILGETKTIK
+1405 KQNIVNILGETKTIK

-1425 NGKHI
+1425 SDKHI
-1430 IKPDEVI
+1430 LDSDEVT
-1437 FLFDNKDYI
+1437 FSYDNKAYI
-1446 TNVSGPESNDDYIS
+1446 TSVSGPETKDDYIS
-1460 RNVTFGLNSSTAKI
+1460 RNVTFGLNNSPTQI
-1474 SYTFTAKYEGKEKNV
+1474 SYTFTATYEGTEKSI
-1489 TLTQTSGNFELHAN
+1489 TLTQNSALFELYAT
-1503 AYYMRGSEKV
+1503 AYYMRDSTKI
-1513 EDPEELDLKYDDSGY
+1513 EDDYELDLKYDDSGY

-1535 QVKGDTEVDLD
+1535 KLKGETEVDLN

-1581 NTILNKYRFSKN
+1581 NTIVNKYSFSKN
-1593 DNDSY
+1593 NNDSY

-1613 SSVDAVEVLVMQDS
+1613 SSVDAVEVLVKQES
-1627 SYNIPMSPFD
+1627 SYNIAMAPFD
-1637 FLIFKY
+1637 FIIFKY
-1643 EFLSHEGSSTDKDKM
+1643 EFLSHDGYSDTDKDKM

-1670 HITTKTDVLMPY
+1670 HITTKTDALMPY
-1682 KNIIKDASNNVNESY
+1682 KNIIIDASNNVNESY
-1697 VFINNLTAGYYKT
+1697 VFINNLTAGYSKT
-1710 VGTGN
+1710 IGTGN
-1715 TDYKDIILFGGDNI
+1715 TNYKDIILFGGDNI
-1729 IGEHESVYINLK
+1729 TGEHESVYINLK
-1741 NIINTINSYTDK
+1741 NIINTIDSYTDK

-1760 YIYIDLYGHWFG
+1760 YIYIDLYGHWYG
-1772 SMGNGRLQITYNT
+1772 NMGNGRLQITYNT
-1785 YNMKGTTPNLSLND
+1785 YNMKGTTPNLSLDD

-1817 VVMDKGNNSYSSP
+1817 VVMDKGSISNSSP
-1830 SKSHYTLLGRL
+1830 SKDHYTLLGRL
-1841 TYDMKHQSGNLISKT
+1841 TYDMKRQSGNLISKT
-1856 LYGYTFDNPNA
+1856 LYGYTFDEPNA
-1867 YINASIFDIS
+1867 YINASIFDVS
-1877 AEGKTNAKYYK
+1877 AEGKTYAKYYK

-1901 IINGTT
+1901 IINGTV

-1914 LILSTKTINKAQITS
+1914 LILSTKTINKEQITS
-1929 SIKDKEVKLKPFLYS
+1929 NIKDEEVELKPFLYS
-1944 YFHSLEKGMQYNE
+1944 YFHSLDKGMQYNE
-1957 ITSISISTS
+1957 ITSISINTS

-1978 VFKLKMKETYVNHTY
+1978 VFKLKMEETYVNHTY
-1993 NWPTVSDKTIDI
+1993 NWPTDSDKTIDI

>member
-34 LEKFE
+34 LEKNY
-39 KIGGSKISGII
+39 I

-55 IDCIYKPDWITG
+55 IICIYKPDWITG
-67 YEFIKEGE
+67 YKFIKEGE
-75 NENETKDELKYYNKL
+75 NENETKEDLKYYNKL
-90 VITSISDNSTGK
+90 VITSISDNSIGK

-115 VNSVTPINHIYAK
+115 VNSVIPINHIYAK
-128 VSQIPKEDINVNL
+128 VSQIPKENIDVQL
-141 EFIPTKEQE
+141 EFMPTKAQNKH
-150 EYLNKDG
+150 LNENG
-157 GIISGDEQEI
+157 GEISGDKQEI
-167 HIKYWAVLNKRNQS
+167 HIKYWAVLNDNKNQS
-181 NVTLNLNGNLLDKNK
+181 NVTLKLNGNLLDKDK

-206 NTVELVYLIDEN
+206 NKVELVYLIDEN
-218 IDIDHKP
+218 IGPNVKTF
-225 LEFEAIFK
+225 EFEAIFK
-233 TQYNKVK
+233 TQYNEVKTPKKIIRQKV
-240 CSKLIEQ
+240 
-247 RLNTYTITLNID
+247 NTYNIILEID
-259 KQNSV
+259 KPNPI

-278 YTNGINKE
+278 YTDGINDTLKE
-286 PIEVKDNLYLDFSY
+286 VKDKDNLYLDFSY

-328 VYENYTSEKRQLNIK
+328 VYENYTSEERQLNVK
-343 AVYNGSKKIKTDPPI
+343 AVYNGSKKIESN
-358 TLIQDKSD
+358 LINIIQTNAT
-366 IKLQYYVEYLDR
+366 ILLQYYVEYLDR

-388 KGSYNVSAFGET
+388 NGSYNVSAFGET

-459 FDRNESTSITK
+459 FDRNERTTIKKT
-470 VIQFN
+470 INFN
-475 MNNNLNIPS
+475 MNNILPS
-484 ALCTLTQEYLSIN
+484 ASCTLTQGVLSIN
-497 LELNKNKCTNIIG
+497 LTLKQDKCTEIIG

-524 YDTTKEITIEDVNL
+524 FDTEKDITIEDINLYTITCDNNDVNL
-538 YDITCKCNNISA
+538 A
-550 DDISLNN
+550 D

-569 YVVASNIRCKK
+569 YVVASNIRCKDI
-580 VYDKKVDRTFT
+580 YDKKVDRIFT
-591 FTVRYNTKSVSLN
+591 FTVKYNTKSVSLN

-627 TDNFKVISKGII
+627 TDNFKVISKGIT

-674 AKNPHIKNNITY
+674 AKNPRIKNNITY
-686 ANKTQSIIAVD
+686 ANKTKSIIAVD

-791 KGFSISANGAQFA
+791 KCFSISANGAQFA
-804 VQGYVDENP
+804 VQGQVDENP

-850 NAISNNLYLTR
+850 NAISNNLYLER

-874 ADNST
+874 ADDSELLN
-879 PLDGTYIQY
+879 GTYIQY
-888 RSNKDTS
+888 RSNNNKDIS
-895 YNDNKSILRIGTST
+895 YNYNKSILRIGTST

-925 VFKIFLQPNVNYIY
+925 VFKIDLQPNANYIY

-954 ISFVDTNDITVDKN
+954 ISFVDPNDITVDKN
-968 AFENADEVK
+968 EFENADEVK

-1036 AASLNL
+1036 AVSLNL

-1069 NQNLQVR
+1069 NQNLHVR

-1152 RTSFGRDDNC
+1152 RISFGRDDNC
-1162 ELNADISK
+1162 ELNAYINK
-1170 TEISN
+1170 TKIKN

-1184 YLQYNNGEIIDLGED
+1184 YLQYNNGEIIDLGEG
-1199 AIGKFVYSL
+1199 AIGNFVYSL

-1218 NFIVTYDSELTK
+1218 NFIVTYDSELKK

-1256 DDEIHKK
+1256 DDEKHKK
-1263 ELICIQGGSSYE
+1263 TLICTQSGSSYE

-1289 ASNIKIICSVEK
+1289 ASNIIITCHVEK
-1301 DNNGEIYK
+1301 DNNGQIYQD
-1309 GVDLNNF
+1309 VYERNF
-1316 SITQT
+1316 SIIQT
-1321 NEDETKDETGN
+1321 T
-1332 KRLTLLDQP
+1332 
-1341 PEGLLQYQYG
+1341 G
-1351 KEYKVANNKT
+1351 KELTVLSSGLQQGVYKKEYTVSDNTTEN
-1361 KDPITYKFECSYNLN
+1361 PITYKFKCSYTLN
-1376 GQNLTNDLSV
+1376 NNEYTKDLSV
-1386 TQSGAKFDVSIFDS
+1386 TQSGAKFGVSIFDS
-1400 ETVQS
+1400 ETDQS
-1405 RQNSVNILGETKTIK
+1405 KQNIVNPVGEIKTIN
-1420 YCGLL
+1420 YFGIL
-1425 NGKHI
+1425 NDEHI
-1430 IKPDEVI
+1430 LNQDKVKFSYEQEGGGVTLIDEVGEVI
-1437 FLFDNKDYI
+1437 QDTENNVLSRKYKFKLNNTPNTITYKFTVTYQDISKSISFKQKPGDIKLILKNEPNPIPKSGGQCKIIYYGYVGTDPNIKENHITTDFLELKSTDVDGFMSYTPTK
-1446 TNVSGPESNDDYIS
+1446 VSGPTVTDYQIEYVFS
-1460 RNVTFGLNSSTAKI
+1460 VPARVEDNNIDKIFKKNWSITYKNGEIEKSLDIDIVQNGDASFFPAFDIFGL
-1474 SYTFTAKYEGKEKNV
+1474 KYQWEG
-1489 TLTQTSGNFELHAN
+1489 
-1503 AYYMRGSEKV
+1503 
-1513 EDPEELDLKYDDSGY
+1513 
-1528 LYIQYYA
+1528 
-1535 QVKGDTEVDLD
+1535 
-1546 KSHYTVE
+1546 
-1553 YSVYDDGDMTYELP
+1553 
-1567 INFAFV
+1567 
-1573 DTTVDNVN
+1573 
-1581 NTILNKYRFSKN
+1581 
-1593 DNDSY
+1593 
-1598 DYERYVNFKITFNYI
+1598 
-1613 SSVDAVEVLVMQDS
+1613 
-1627 SYNIPMSPFD
+1627 
-1637 FLIFKY
+1637 
-1643 EFLSHEGSSTDKDKM
+1643 
-1658 NNQFG
+1658 G
-1663 HDLDTIT
+1663 HDLDTVTLLTRSDNGTLLVNKSYNDDTEKIDLCKLSMGWAQPIPGT
-1670 HITTKTDVLMPY
+1670 F
-1682 KNIIKDASNNVNESY
+1682 NNNQANPCLSY
-1697 VFINNLTAGYYKT
+1697 INFSDDNTNDCGY
-1710 VGTGN
+1710 
-1715 TDYKDIILFGGDNI
+1715 
-1729 IGEHESVYINLK
+1729 ESVAINFRKILLEFQLNKLNIDLNFDIWMSWYSGNIWDGKVNIYFETFKGDDITFATDKFNNIVFNTTPFNPATCRIYKINGILTNENHSSIMK
-1741 NIINTINSYTDK
+1741 NTIVKGRGGIDRARDFKNNYAKVGQLSYNTKNKTAILTINSIANGVGADSVTYYSTHIKIHVSLKENSYVDHKYTLITSYNLILINNVVDDIDNEIGIKLEGLYRKDENSNIENFGFTYVDSSIYSIMMYIDPPTEKDRKSK
-1753 KLQKKCR
+1753 KLD
-1760 YIYIDLYGHWFG
+1760 YNYYNYNNINNNIYNAINKSNNTQLYP
-1772 SMGNGRLQITYNT
+1772 SI
-1785 YNMKGTTPNLSLND
+1785 NLNNINQSLPG
-1799 FIYSTTDT
+1799 IEGSTTYYGLSQLYINYNYKYT
-1807 PVNSEVIIKS
+1807 APNSKETKLSISRIIK
-1817 VVMDKGNNSYSSP
+1817 
-1830 SKSHYTLLGRL
+1830 L
-1841 TYDMKHQSGNLISKT
+1841 
-1856 LYGYTFDNPNA
+1856 
-1867 YINASIFDIS
+1867 
-1877 AEGKTNAKYYK
+1877 
-1888 LDRTF
+1888 
-1893 KDLNVTAL
+1893 
-1901 IINGTT
+1901 
-1907 YQFFSNP
+1907 
-1914 LILSTKTINKAQITS
+1914 
-1929 SIKDKEVKLKPFLYS
+1929 
-1944 YFHSLEKGMQYNE
+1944 
-1957 ITSISISTS
+1957 
-1966 TTDHLICELVDG
+1966 
-1978 VFKLKMKETYVNHTY
+1978 
-1993 NWPTVSDKTIDI
+1993 
-2005 VINYSPI
+2005 
-2012 LKINSTDNIKL
+2012 
-2023 IIRVIEEKYT
+2023 
-2033 QTT
+2033 

>member
-19 LPASQKITD
+19 LPASNFKETN
-28 TSYYAV
+28 TVYYAV
-34 LEKFE
+34 LEKNY
-39 KIGGSKISGII
+39 I
-50 PITSD
+50 PITSE
-55 IDCIYKPDWITG
+55 IECIYKPDWITG
-67 YEFIKEGE
+67 YKFIKEGE
-75 NENETKDELKYYNKL
+75 NENETNEKLKYYNKL
-90 VITSISDNSTGK
+90 VITSISDNETKK
-102 LRKDVMEFVVRNN
+102 LRKDVMEFTVRNN
-115 VNSVTPINHIYAK
+115 VNSLTPINHIYAK

-167 HIKYWAVLNKRNQS
+167 HIKYWATLNGIYQS
-181 NVTLNLNGNLLDKNK
+181 NVTLTLNTKLLDKDK
-196 IKSLKINSSD
+196 IKSLRINKINSSD
-206 NTVELVYLIDEN
+206 NKVIVDLVYLIDKN
-218 IDIDHKP
+218 IDVEKELTFD
-225 LEFEAIFK
+225 AIFK
-233 TQYNKVK
+233 TQYNKANKQKTIIQKV
-240 CSKLIEQ
+240 
-247 RLNTYTITLNID
+247 NTYKITLEID
-259 KQNSV
+259 NPNHI
-264 VFNGDNRILEYKCT
+264 VFNGDNRILTYKCT
-278 YTNGINKE
+278 YTDGINNTPK
-286 PIEVKDNLYLDFSY
+286 EVKDNLYLDFSY

-328 VYENYTSEKRQLNIK
+328 VYENYTSEERRLNVK
-343 AVYNGSKKIKTDPPI
+343 AVYNSSKKIESNPSI

-388 KGSYNVSAFGET
+388 NGSYNVSAFGET

-408 IAIDRKNSVKITN
+408 IAIDGKNSVKITN

-445 DVTLNGDEDILDIN
+445 DVTLNGDEYILDIN

-470 VIQFN
+470 VIEFN
-475 MNNNLNIPS
+475 MNNILS
-484 ALCTLTQEYLSIN
+484 ASCTLKQEYLSIN
-497 LELNKNKCTNIIG
+497 LELNNNKCTNIIG

-524 YDTTKEITIEDVNL
+524 FDREKNITIEDVTL
-538 YDITCKCNNISA
+538 YTITCDN
-550 DDISLNN
+550 DDVNLED

-591 FTVRYNTKSVSLN
+591 FTVKYNTKSVSLN

-617 PEANYVSGLG
+617 PDANHVSGLG

-662 EKISIINDVNNP
+662 EIEKISIINDVNNP
-674 AKNPHIKNNITY
+674 AKNPRIKNNITY

-705 NTMKDANFTI
+705 NTIKDANFTI
-715 NIEYKGVTHSCNIKQ
+715 NIEYKDVTHSCNIKQ

-804 VQGYVDENP
+804 VQRYVDENP

-833 QEVTYSFTYM
+833 YEVTYSFKYM
-843 QGYSSDK
+843 QGYSNDT
-850 NAISNNLYLTR
+850 NAISNNLYLER

-874 ADNST
+874 ADDSELLN
-879 PLDGTYIQY
+879 GTYIQY
-888 RSNKDTS
+888 RSNNNKDIS
-895 YNDNKSILRIGTST
+895 YNDNKSILRIGTPT

-925 VFKIFLQPNVNYIY
+925 VFKIDLQPDANYIY

-954 ISFVDTNDITVDKN
+954 ISFVDPNYITVDKN
-968 AFENADEVK
+968 EFENADEVK

-1011 DTENQ
+1011 DTENH
-1016 YGAFTNYSNSETNRI
+1016 YGAFTNYFNSETNRI

-1036 AASLNL
+1036 GASLNL
-1042 KAFFDDNNSGEITD
+1042 KAFFDDNNSGKITD
-1056 SSSTITYNAYPHS
+1056 SSSKITYSAYPHS
-1069 NQNLQVR
+1069 NQNLHVR

-1127 DNKTYTLYYCYNGD
+1127 DNKTYTLYYCYNGVEK
-1141 DANRTNDLAVI
+1141 NKTNVLKVI
-1152 RTSFGRDDNC
+1152 RTSFGRDENC
-1162 ELNADISK
+1162 ELKANINK
-1170 TEISN
+1170 TKISN
-1175 NGDTVKITF
+1175 NGEKVKITF
-1184 YLQYNNGEIIDLGED
+1184 YLQYNNGEIIDLGEG
-1199 AIGKFVYSL
+1199 AIGKFLYSL

-1218 NFIVTYDSELTK
+1218 NFIVTYDSELKK
-1230 YSFYYTIDENLTTE
+1230 YSFDYTIDENLTTE
-1244 EKTYTFSIQFGG
+1244 GKTYTFSIQFGD
-1256 DDEIHKK
+1256 DDERHKK
-1263 ELICIQGGSSYE
+1263 ELICIQKTSSYE
-1275 LKATISPSTLSPLD
+1275 LNATISPSSLSSLSP
-1289 ASNIKIICSVEK
+1289 SNIIITCHVEK
-1301 DNNGEIYK
+1301 DNNGQIYQD
-1309 GVDLNNF
+1309 VNPDNF
-1316 SITQT
+1316 SIIQT
-1321 NEDETKDETGN
+1321 T
-1332 KRLTLLDQP
+1332 
-1341 PEGLLQYQYG
+1341 G
-1351 KEYKVANNKT
+1351 KELTVLSSGLQQGVYKKEYTVSDNTTENS
-1361 KDPITYKFECSYNLN
+1361 ITYKFKCSYTLN
-1376 GQNLTNDLSV
+1376 NNEYTKDLSV
-1386 TQSGAKFDVSIFDS
+1386 TQGGSTFDVSIYDG
-1400 ETVQS
+1400 ETDQQK
-1405 RQNSVNILGETKTIK
+1405 QNSVNILGETKTIK

-1425 NGKHI
+1425 SGKHI
-1430 IKPDEVI
+1430 LDSDEVT
-1437 FLFDNKDYI
+1437 FSYDNKAYI
-1446 TNVSGPESNDDYIS
+1446 TSVSGPETKDDYIT
-1460 RNVTFGLNSSTAKI
+1460 RNVTFGLNNSPTQI
-1474 SYTFTAKYEGKEKNV
+1474 LYTFTATYEGIEKSI
-1489 TLTQTSGNFELHAN
+1489 TLTQNSALFELYAS

-1535 QVKGDTEVDLD
+1535 QVKGGTKVDLD
-1546 KSHYTVE
+1546 TSHYTVE

-1567 INFAFV
+1567 INFEFV

-1613 SSVDAVEVLVMQDS
+1613 SSVDAVEILVKQDS
-1627 SYNIPMSPFD
+1627 SYNIAMSPFD

-1643 EFLSHEGSSTDKDKM
+1643 EFLSPEGSSTTDKDKM

-1670 HITTKTDVLMPY
+1670 HITTKTDALMPY
-1682 KNIIKDASNNVNESY
+1682 KNIIIDTSNNVNESY
-1697 VFINNLTAGYYKT
+1697 VFINNLTAGYNQT
-1710 VGTGN
+1710 IGTGN
-1715 TDYKDIILFGGDNI
+1715 TNYKDIILFGGDNI
-1729 IGEHESVYINLK
+1729 TGEHESVYINLK

-1760 YIYIDLYGHWFG
+1760 YIYIDLYGHWY
-1772 SMGNGRLQITYNT
+1772 SYMGNGRLQITYNT
-1785 YNMKGTTPNLSLND
+1785 YKMNGNTPNLSLDD

-1817 VVMDKGNNSYSSP
+1817 VVLDKGGISNSSP
-1830 SKSHYTLLGRL
+1830 SKDHYTLLGRL
-1841 TYDMKHQSGNLISKT
+1841 TYDMKRQSGNLISKT
-1856 LYGYTFDNPNA
+1856 LYGYTFDKPNA
-1867 YINASIFDIS
+1867 YIDASIFDVS
-1877 AEGKTNAKYYK
+1877 AEGKTNARYYK

-1901 IINGTT
+1901 IINSKT

-1914 LILSTKTINKAQITS
+1914 LILSTKTINKEQITS
-1929 SIKDKEVKLKPFLYS
+1929 NIEDEEVKLKPFLYS

-1957 ITSISISTS
+1957 ITSISINTS

-1978 VFKLKMKETYVNHTY
+1978 VFKIKMEETYVNHTY
-1993 NWPTVSDKTIDI
+1993 NWPTDSDKTIDI

-2012 LKINSTDNIKL
+2012 LNINSTDNIKL

>member
-34 LEKFE
+34 LERNY
-39 KIGGSKISGII
+39 I

-55 IDCIYKPDWITG
+55 INCIYKPDWITG
-67 YEFIKEGE
+67 YKFIKEGE
-75 NENETKDELKYYNKL
+75 NENETKEDLKYYNKL
-90 VITSISDNSTGK
+90 VITSISDNSIGK
-102 LRKDVMEFVVRNN
+102 LRKDVMEFAVHNI
-115 VNSVTPINHIYAK
+115 NSSLPINHIYAK
-128 VSQIPKEDINVNL
+128 VSQIPKENIEVHL
-141 EFIPTKEQE
+141 EFIPTEIQE
-150 EYLNKDG
+150 KNGLSANG
-157 GIISGDEQEI
+157 GVISGDEQEI
-167 HIKYWAVLNKRNQS
+167 HINYWAKLNDIYQS
-181 NVTLNLNGNLLDKNK
+181 NITLKLNNNLLDKDK
-196 IKSLKINSSD
+196 IKSLRINKINSSD
-206 NTVELVYLIDEN
+206 NKVIVDLVYLIDKN
-218 IDIDHKP
+218 IDVEKELTFD
-225 LEFEAIFK
+225 AIFK
-233 TQYNKVK
+233 TQYNKANKQKTIIQKV
-240 CSKLIEQ
+240 
-247 RLNTYTITLNID
+247 NTYKITLEID
-259 KQNSV
+259 NPNHI
-264 VFNGDNRILEYKCT
+264 VFNGDNRILTYKCT
-278 YTNGINKE
+278 YTDGINNTPKD
-286 PIEVKDNLYLDFSY
+286 VKDYVQLEFSY
-300 VKDENELK
+300 IEGKNELK
-308 YNVIKTIYDTKSK
+308 YSVIKTIYDAELNA
-321 TFKTTIN
+321 FKTTIK
-328 VYENYTSEKRQLNIK
+328 VYENYTSEDRQLNVK
-343 AVYNGSKKIKTDPPI
+343 AVYTGSKKIENDSI
-358 TLIQDKSD
+358 TLIQDESN

-388 KGSYNVSAFGET
+388 NGSYNVSAFGET

-408 IAIDRKNSVKITN
+408 IAIDGKNSVKITN

-445 DVTLNGDEDILDIN
+445 NVTLNGDEYILDIN

-470 VIQFN
+470 VIEFN
-475 MNNNLNIPS
+475 MNNILS
-484 ALCTLTQEYLSIN
+484 ASCTLTQEYLSIN
-497 LELNKNKCTNIIG
+497 LELNNNKCTNIIG

-538 YDITCKCNNISA
+538 YDITCNNIST
-550 DDISLNN
+550 DGISLNN

-591 FTVRYNTKSVSLN
+591 FTVKYNTKSVSLN

-617 PEANYVSGLG
+617 PDANHVSGLG
-627 TDNFKVISKGII
+627 TDNFKVISKGIT

-674 AKNPHIKNNITY
+674 AKNPRIKNNITY

-730 LYLELYIDLYK
+730 LYLQLYIDLYK

-804 VQGYVDENP
+804 VQGQVDENP

-833 QEVTYSFTYM
+833 YEVTYSFTYM

-850 NAISNNLYLTR
+850 NAISNNLYLER

-874 ADNST
+874 ADDSELLN
-879 PLDGTYIQY
+879 GTYIQY
-888 RSNKDTS
+888 RSNNNKDIS
-895 YNDNKSILRIGTST
+895 YNYNKSILRIGTPT

-925 VFKIFLQPNVNYIY
+925 VFKIDLQPDANYIY

-954 ISFVDTNDITVDKN
+954 ISFVDPNDITVDKN
-968 AFENADEVK
+968 EFENADEVK

-996 TSRSINKS
+996 TSRTINKS

-1011 DTENQ
+1011 DTEKH
-1016 YGAFTNYSNSETNRI
+1016 YGAFTNDSNSETNRT

-1036 AASLNL
+1036 GASLNL

-1056 SSSTITYNAYPHS
+1056 SSSKITYSAYPHS
-1069 NQNLQVR
+1069 NQNLHVR

-1093 TSGSSTFQINDG
+1093 TSDSSTFQINDG

-1112 TYKSEYNLDDLYIEP
+1112 TYKSEYNLDDLYIEL
-1127 DNKTYTLYYCYNGD
+1127 DNKIYTLYYCYNGVE
-1141 DANRTNDLAVI
+1141 NTNYLKVI
-1152 RTSFGRDDNC
+1152 RTSFGRDEKC
-1162 ELNADISK
+1162 ELKADISK
-1170 TEISN
+1170 TEIKS

-1184 YLQYNNGEIIDLGED
+1184 YLQYNNGEIIDLGEG
-1199 AIGKFVYSL
+1199 AIGKFLYSL

-1213 TPGTN
+1213 TPGIN
-1218 NFIVTYDSELTK
+1218 NFIVTYDSELKK
-1230 YSFYYTIDENLTTE
+1230 YSFDYTIDENLTTE
-1244 EKTYTFSIQFGG
+1244 GKTYTFSIQFGD
-1256 DDEIHKK
+1256 DDERHKK
-1263 ELICIQGGSSYE
+1263 ELICIQKTSSYE
-1275 LKATISPSTLSPLD
+1275 LNATISPSSLSSLSP
-1289 ASNIKIICSVEK
+1289 SNIIITCHVEK
-1301 DNNGEIYK
+1301 DNNGQIYQD
-1309 GVDLNNF
+1309 VNPDNF
-1316 SITQT
+1316 SIIQT
-1321 NEDETKDETGN
+1321 T
-1332 KRLTLLDQP
+1332 
-1341 PEGLLQYQYG
+1341 G
-1351 KEYKVANNKT
+1351 KELTVLSSGLQQGVYKKEYTVSDNTTENS
-1361 KDPITYKFECSYNLN
+1361 ITYEFKCSYTLN
-1376 GQNLTNDLSV
+1376 NNEYTKDLSV
-1386 TQSGAKFDVSIFDS
+1386 TQGGSTFDVSIYDG
-1400 ETVQS
+1400 ETDQQK
-1405 RQNSVNILGETKTIK
+1405 QNSVNIVGETKTIK

-1425 NGKHI
+1425 SGKHI
-1430 IKPDEVI
+1430 LDSDEVT
-1437 FLFDNKDYI
+1437 FSYDNKAYI
-1446 TNVSGPESNDDYIS
+1446 TSVSGPETKDDYIT
-1460 RNVTFGLNSSTAKI
+1460 RNVTFGLNNSPTQI
-1474 SYTFTAKYEGKEKNV
+1474 SYTFTATYEGIEKSI
-1489 TLTQTSGNFELHAN
+1489 TLTQNSALFELYAT
-1503 AYYMRGSEKV
+1503 AYYMRDSTKI
-1513 EDPEELDLKYDDSGY
+1513 EDDVELDLKYDDSGY

-1535 QVKGDTEVDLD
+1535 KVKDGTKVDLNS
-1546 KSHYTVE
+1546 SHYTVE

-1581 NTILNKYRFSKN
+1581 NTIVNKYSFSKN
-1593 DNDSY
+1593 NNDSY

-1627 SYNIPMSPFD
+1627 SYNIAMSPFD

-1643 EFLSHEGSSTDKDKM
+1643 EFLSHEGSSTTDKDKM

-1670 HITTKTDVLMPY
+1670 HITTKTDALMPY
-1682 KNIIKDASNNVNESY
+1682 KNIIIDASNNVNKNY
-1697 VFINNLTAGYYKT
+1697 VFINNLTAGFSKT
-1710 VGTGN
+1710 IGTGN
-1715 TDYKDIILFGGDNI
+1715 TNYKDIILFGGDNI
-1729 IGEHESVYINLK
+1729 HGEHESVYINLK

-1760 YIYIDLYGHWFG
+1760 YIYIDLYGHWYG
-1772 SMGNGRLQITYNT
+1772 NMGNGRLQITYNT
-1785 YNMKGTTPNLSLND
+1785 YNMKGTTPNLSLDD

-1817 VVMDKGNNSYSSP
+1817 VVMDKGSISNSSP
-1830 SKSHYTLLGRL
+1830 SKDHYTLLGRL
-1841 TYDMKHQSGNLISKT
+1841 TYDMKRQSGNLISKT
-1856 LYGYTFDNPNA
+1856 LYGYTFDEPNA
-1867 YINASIFDIS
+1867 YINASIFDVS
-1877 AEGKTNAKYYK
+1877 AEGKTYAKYYK

-1901 IINGTT
+1901 IINGKV

-1914 LILSTKTINKAQITS
+1914 LILSTKTINKEQITS
-1929 SIKDKEVKLKPFLYS
+1929 NIKDEEVELKPFLYS

-1957 ITSISISTS
+1957 ITSISINTS

-1978 VFKLKMKETYVNHTY
+1978 VFKIKMEETYVNHTY
-1993 NWPTVSDKTIDI
+1993 NWPTDSDKTIDI

>member
-39 KIGGSKISGII
+39 KFEKIEESKISKII

-55 IDCIYKPDWITG
+55 ISCIYKPDWITG
-67 YEFIKEGE
+67 YEFIKEG
-75 NENETKDELKYYNKL
+75 ENETKDELKYYNKL

-102 LRKDVMEFVVRNN
+102 LRKDVMEFTVRNN
-115 VNSVTPINHIYAK
+115 VNSLIPINHIYAK

-141 EFIPTKEQE
+141 EFIPTEKQRKNGLSE
-150 EYLNKDG
+150 NG

-181 NVTLNLNGNLLDKNK
+181 NVTLTLNTKLLDKDK
-196 IKSLKINSSD
+196 IKSLKVNSSD
-206 NTVELVYLIDEN
+206 NTVELLYLIDEN
-218 IDIDHKP
+218 IDIDHKS

-240 CSKLIEQ
+240 CSKLIKQ

-259 KQNSV
+259 KQNKV

-300 VKDENELK
+300 IKDENELK

-328 VYENYTSEKRQLNIK
+328 VYENYTSEERQLNVK
-343 AVYNGSKKIKTDPPI
+343 AVYNGSKKIESKPSI

-388 KGSYNVSAFGET
+388 NGSYNVSAFGET

-408 IAIDRKNSVKITN
+408 ITIDGKNSVKITN

-430 TTYAIDALV
+430 TTYSIDALV

-445 DVTLNGDEDILDIN
+445 NVTLNGDEYILDIN
-459 FDRNESTSITK
+459 FDRNERTTIKKT
-470 VIQFN
+470 INFN
-475 MNNNLNIPS
+475 MNNILHIPS

-497 LELNKNKCTNIIG
+497 LELNNNKCTNIIG

-538 YDITCKCNNISA
+538 YDITCNNISA
-550 DDISLNN
+550 DGISLNN

-591 FTVRYNTKSVSLN
+591 FTVKYNTKSVSLN

-617 PEANYVSGLG
+617 PDANHVSGLG

-674 AKNPHIKNNITY
+674 AKNPRIKNNITY

-791 KGFSISANGAQFA
+791 KGLSISANGAQFA

-833 QEVTYSFTYM
+833 YEVTYSFTYM
-843 QGYSSDK
+843 QGYSNDK
-850 NAISNNLYLTR
+850 NAISNNLYLER

-874 ADNST
+874 ADDSELLN
-879 PLDGTYIQY
+879 GTYIQY
-888 RSNKDTS
+888 RSNNNKDIS
-895 YNDNKSILRIGTST
+895 YNDNKSILRIGTPT

-925 VFKIFLQPNVNYIY
+925 VFKIDLQPDANYIY

-954 ISFVDTNDITVDKN
+954 ISFVDPNDITVDKN
-968 AFENADEVK
+968 EFENADEVK

-982 YLKIKFNVNKNDGL
+982 YLKIKFNVNKNDEL
-996 TSRSINKS
+996 TSRTINKS

-1011 DTENQ
+1011 DTENH

-1056 SSSTITYNAYPHS
+1056 SSSKIIYSAYPHS
-1069 NQNLQVR
+1069 NQNLHVR

-1093 TSGSSTFQINDG
+1093 TSDSSTFQINDG
-1105 ILDSDLN
+1105 ILDSGLN

-1127 DNKTYTLYYCYNGD
+1127 NNKTYTLYYCYNGND
-1141 DANRTNDLAVI
+1141 ENKTNDLAVI

-1170 TEISN
+1170 TEIKN

-1184 YLQYNNGEIIDLGED
+1184 YLQYNNGEIIDLGEG
-1199 AIGKFVYSL
+1199 AIGNFVYSL

-1218 NFIVTYDSELTK
+1218 NFIVTYDSELKK
-1230 YSFYYTIDENLTTE
+1230 YSFDYTIDENLTTE
-1244 EKTYTFSIQFGG
+1244 VKTYNFSIQFGD
-1256 DDEIHKK
+1256 DDERHKK
-1263 ELICIQGGSSYE
+1263 ELICIQKASSYK
-1275 LKATISPSTLSPLD
+1275 LKATIRPSRLSPLD
-1289 ASNIKIICSVEK
+1289 AANIKIICSVEK

-1332 KRLTLLDQP
+1332 NRLTLLDQP
-1341 PEGLLQYQYG
+1341 LEGLLQYQYG

-1376 GQNLTNDLSV
+1376 GQNLTNDLST

-1400 ETVQS
+1400 ETDQS
-1405 RQNSVNILGETKTIK
+1405 KQNIVNPVGEIKTIN
-1420 YCGLL
+1420 YFGIL
-1425 NGKHI
+1425 NDEHI
-1430 IKPDEVI
+1430 LNQDKVKFSYEQEGGGVTLIDEVGEVI
-1437 FLFDNKDYI
+1437 QDTENNVLSRKYKFKLNNTPNTI
-1446 TNVSGPESNDDYIS
+1446 TYKFTVTYQDISKFISFKQKPGDIKLILKNEPNPIPKSGGQCKIIYYGYVGSDPNIKENHITTDFSEPKSTEVDGFMSYTPTKVSGPTVTDYQIEYVFSVPARVEDNNIDKIFKRNWSITYKNGDIEKSLDIDIVQNGDATFFPAFDIFGLKYQWEGGTDLDTVTLLTRSDNGTLLVNKSYNDDTEKIDLCKLSMGWEQPIPSTFNNNQANPCLSYINFS
-1460 RNVTFGLNSSTAKI
+1460 GDNTNDCGYESVAINFRKILLEFQLNKLNIDLKFDIWMAWFRGNIWDGKVNIYFETFKGDDITFATDKFNNIDFNKTPFNPATCRIYKINGILTNENHSSIMKNTIVKGRGGSDRAKDFKNKYAKVGQLLYNTKAKTAILTVNHNANGEDANKLSYYTTHIKI
-1474 SYTFTAKYEGKEKNV
+1474 NV
-1489 TLTQTSGNFELHAN
+1489 TLKENSYIDHKYSLISSYTLILINNVVDDIDNEIGIKLEGLYRKDENSNIENFGFTYVDSSIYSIMMYIDPPTEKDRKSKKLDYNYYNYNNINNNIYNAINKSNNTQLYPSINLNNINQILPGIEGSTT
-1503 AYYMRGSEKV
+1503 YYGLSQ
-1513 EDPEELDLKYDDSGY
+1513 
-1528 LYIQYYA
+1528 LYINYNY
-1535 QVKGDTEVDLD
+1535 K
-1546 KSHYTVE
+1546 YTA
-1553 YSVYDDGDMTYELP
+1553 P
-1567 INFAFV
+1567 N
-1573 DTTVDNVN
+1573 
-1581 NTILNKYRFSKN
+1581 SKETKL
-1593 DNDSY
+1593 S
-1598 DYERYVNFKITFNYI
+1598 I
-1613 SSVDAVEVLVMQDS
+1613 SR
-1627 SYNIPMSPFD
+1627 
-1637 FLIFKY
+1637 
-1643 EFLSHEGSSTDKDKM
+1643 
-1658 NNQFG
+1658 
-1663 HDLDTIT
+1663 
-1670 HITTKTDVLMPY
+1670 
-1682 KNIIKDASNNVNESY
+1682 IIK
-1697 VFINNLTAGYYKT
+1697 L
-1710 VGTGN
+1710 
-1715 TDYKDIILFGGDNI
+1715 
-1729 IGEHESVYINLK
+1729 
-1741 NIINTINSYTDK
+1741 
-1753 KLQKKCR
+1753 
-1760 YIYIDLYGHWFG
+1760 
-1772 SMGNGRLQITYNT
+1772 
-1785 YNMKGTTPNLSLND
+1785 
-1799 FIYSTTDT
+1799 
-1807 PVNSEVIIKS
+1807 
-1817 VVMDKGNNSYSSP
+1817 
-1830 SKSHYTLLGRL
+1830 
-1841 TYDMKHQSGNLISKT
+1841 
-1856 LYGYTFDNPNA
+1856 
-1867 YINASIFDIS
+1867 
-1877 AEGKTNAKYYK
+1877 
-1888 LDRTF
+1888 
-1893 KDLNVTAL
+1893 
-1901 IINGTT
+1901 
-1907 YQFFSNP
+1907 
-1914 LILSTKTINKAQITS
+1914 
-1929 SIKDKEVKLKPFLYS
+1929 
-1944 YFHSLEKGMQYNE
+1944 
-1957 ITSISISTS
+1957 
-1966 TTDHLICELVDG
+1966 
-1978 VFKLKMKETYVNHTY
+1978 
-1993 NWPTVSDKTIDI
+1993 
-2005 VINYSPI
+2005 
-2012 LKINSTDNIKL
+2012 
-2023 IIRVIEEKYT
+2023 
-2033 QTT
+2033 

>member
-19 LPASQKITD
+19 LPASNFKETN
-28 TSYYAV
+28 TVYYAV
-34 LEKFE
+34 LEKNY
-39 KIGGSKISGII
+39 I
-50 PITSD
+50 PITSE
-55 IDCIYKPDWITG
+55 IECIYKPDWITG
-67 YEFIKEGE
+67 YKFIKEGE
-75 NENETKDELKYYNKL
+75 NENETNEKLKYYNKL
-90 VITSISDNSTGK
+90 VITSISDNETQK
-102 LRKDVMEFVVRNN
+102 LRKDIMEFTVRNN
-115 VNSVTPINHIYAK
+115 VNSIIPINHIYAK

-141 EFIPTKEQE
+141 EFIPTKQQE
-150 EYLNKDG
+150 GYLNKDG

-167 HIKYWAVLNKRNQS
+167 HIKYWATLNGKKQS
-181 NVTLNLNGNLLDKNK
+181 NVTLTLNTKLLDKDK
-196 IKSLKINSSD
+196 IKSLKVNSSD
-206 NTVELVYLIDEN
+206 NTVELVYLIDKN
-218 IDIDHKP
+218 IDVEKELTFD
-225 LEFEAIFK
+225 AIFK
-233 TQYNKVK
+233 TQYNEVDEPKTIIQKV
-240 CSKLIEQ
+240 
-247 RLNTYTITLNID
+247 NTYTITLDID
-259 KQNSV
+259 KPNPV
-264 VFNGDNRILEYKCT
+264 CFNGDNRILIYKCT
-278 YTNGINKE
+278 YTDGINKG

-321 TFKTTIN
+321 SFKTTIN
-328 VYENYTSEKRQLNIK
+328 VYENYTSEERQLNVK
-343 AVYNGSKKIKTDPPI
+343 AIYNGSKEIESKPIHIIQANAKIS
-358 TLIQDKSD
+358 LS
-366 IKLQYYVEYLDR
+366 LQYYVEYLDR
-378 DKNKIEDPST
+378 NKVDSPST
-388 KGSYNVSAFGET
+388 NGTYNVSAFGET

-408 IAIDRKNSVKITN
+408 IKIDENSSVKITS
-421 VTNTKNNIS
+421 VTNTKNNIT

-445 DVTLNGDEDILDIN
+445 NVTLNGDEYILDIN

-470 VIQFN
+470 VIEFN
-475 MNNNLNIPS
+475 MNNILS
-484 ALCTLTQEYLSIN
+484 ASCTLTQGILSIN
-497 LELNKNKCTNIIG
+497 LTLKQDKCTEIIG

-524 YDTTKEITIEDVNL
+524 FDAEKDITIEDINLYTITCDNNDVNL
-538 YDITCKCNNISA
+538 A
-550 DDISLNN
+550 D

-569 YVVASNIRCKK
+569 YIVASNIRCKDI
-580 VYDKKVDRTFT
+580 YDEKKDRVLEFT
-591 FTVRYNTKSVSLN
+591 INYNTKPKPEPVSLN
-604 ITQKSAIYDCEIR
+604 IIQKSVVYACEIR

-627 TDNFKVISKGII
+627 TDNFKVISKGIT

-674 AKNPHIKNNITY
+674 AKNPRIKNNITY
-686 ANKTQSIIAVD
+686 ANKTKSIIAVD
-697 ALSGGNTI
+697 ALSGDNTI

-804 VQGYVDENP
+804 VQGQVDENP

-833 QEVTYSFTYM
+833 YEVTYSFTYM
-843 QGYSSDK
+843 QGYSNDK
-850 NAISNNLYLTR
+850 NAISNNLYLER

-874 ADNST
+874 ADDSELLN
-879 PLDGTYIQY
+879 GTYIQY
-888 RSNKDTS
+888 RSNNNKDIS
-895 YNDNKSILRIGTST
+895 YNANKSILRIGTPT

-925 VFKIFLQPNVNYIY
+925 VFKIDLQPDANYIY

-968 AFENADEVK
+968 EFENADEVK

-996 TSRSINKS
+996 TSRTINKS

-1011 DTENQ
+1011 DTEKH
-1016 YGAFTNYSNSETNRI
+1016 YGAFTNDSNSETNRI

-1036 AASLNL
+1036 GASFNL

-1056 SSSTITYNAYPHS
+1056 SSSKITYSAYPHS
-1069 NQNLQVR
+1069 NQNLHVR

-1093 TSGSSTFQINDG
+1093 TSDRSTFQINDG

-1112 TYKSEYNLDDLYIEP
+1112 TYKSEYNLDDLYIEL
-1127 DNKTYTLYYCYNGD
+1127 DNKIYTLYYYYNGVEK
-1141 DANRTNDLAVI
+1141 TNDLKVI
-1152 RTSFGRDDNC
+1152 RTSFGRDENC
-1162 ELNADISK
+1162 ELKANINK
-1170 TEISN
+1170 TEIKS

-1184 YLQYNNGEIIDLGED
+1184 YLQYNNGEIIDLGEG
-1199 AIGKFVYSL
+1199 AIGNFLYSL

-1218 NFIVTYDSELTK
+1218 NFIVTYDSELKK
-1230 YSFYYTIDENLTTE
+1230 YSFDYTIDENLTTE
-1244 EKTYTFSIQFGG
+1244 GKTYTFSIQFGD
-1256 DDEIHKK
+1256 DDERHKK
-1263 ELICIQGGSSYE
+1263 ELICIQKSSSYE
-1275 LKATISPSTLSPLD
+1275 LNATISPSSLSSLSP
-1289 ASNIKIICSVEK
+1289 SNIIIKCHIEK
-1301 DNNGEIYK
+1301 DNNGQIYQ
-1309 GVDLNNF
+1309 DINPDNF
-1316 SITQT
+1316 SIIQT
-1321 NEDETKDETGN
+1321 NENETVPILNALETK
-1332 KRLTLLDQP
+1332 P
-1341 PEGLLQYQYG
+1341 SGLLQGEYG
-1351 KEYKVANNKT
+1351 KEYPVPDNTTENS
-1361 KDPITYKFECSYNLN
+1361 ITYEFKCSYTLN
-1376 GQNLTNDLSV
+1376 NNEYTKDLSV
-1386 TQSGAKFDVSIFDS
+1386 TQGGSTIDVSIYDG
-1400 ETVQS
+1400 ETDQS
-1405 RQNSVNILGETKTIK
+1405 KQNSVNILGETKTIK

-1425 NGKHI
+1425 SGKHI
-1430 IKPDEVI
+1430 LDSDEVT
-1437 FLFDNKDYI
+1437 FSYDNKVYI
-1446 TNVSGPESNDDYIS
+1446 TSVSGPETKDDYIS
-1460 RNVTFGLNSSTAKI
+1460 RNVTFGLNNSPTQI
-1474 SYTFTAKYEGKEKNV
+1474 SYTFTATYEGIEKSI
-1489 TLTQTSGNFELHAN
+1489 TLTQNSALFELHAS
-1503 AYYMRGSEKV
+1503 AYYMRNSIKI
-1513 EDPEELDLKYDDSGY
+1513 EDDYELDLNYDDSGY

-1535 QVKGDTEVDLD
+1535 QVKGETEVDLN

-1553 YSVYDDGDMTYELP
+1553 HSVYDDGDMTYELP
-1567 INFAFV
+1567 INFEFV

-1613 SSVDAVEVLVMQDS
+1613 SSVDAVEILVKQDS
-1627 SYNIPMSPFD
+1627 SYNIAMSPFD

-1643 EFLSHEGSSTDKDKM
+1643 EFLSPEGSSTTDKDKM

-1670 HITTKTDVLMPY
+1670 HITTKTDALMPY
-1682 KNIIKDASNNVNESY
+1682 KNIIIDTSNNVNESY
-1697 VFINNLTAGYYKT
+1697 VFINNLTAGYKKT
-1710 VGTGN
+1710 IGTGD

-1729 IGEHESVYINLK
+1729 TGEHESVYINLK

-1760 YIYIDLYGHWFG
+1760 YIYIDLYGHWY
-1772 SMGNGRLQITYNT
+1772 SYMGNGRLQITYNT
-1785 YNMKGTTPNLSLND
+1785 YKMNGNTPNLSLDD

-1817 VVMDKGNNSYSSP
+1817 VVLDKGGDSSP
-1830 SKSHYTLLGRL
+1830 SKDHYTLLGRL
-1841 TYDMKHQSGNLISKT
+1841 TYDMKRQSGNLISKT
-1856 LYGYTFDNPNA
+1856 LYGYTFDKPNA
-1867 YINASIFDIS
+1867 YIDASIFDVS
-1877 AEGKTNAKYYK
+1877 AEGKTYAKYYK

-1901 IINGTT
+1901 IINSTA

-1914 LILSTKTINKAQITS
+1914 LILSIKIINKAQITS
-1929 SIKDKEVKLKPFLYS
+1929 SIKDEEVKLKPFLYS

-1957 ITSISISTS
+1957 ITSISINTS

-1978 VFKLKMKETYVNHTY
+1978 VFKIKMEETYVNHTY
-1993 NWPTVSDKTIDI
+1993 NWPTDSDKTIDI

>member
-34 LEKFE
+34 LERNY
-39 KIGGSKISGII
+39 I

-55 IDCIYKPDWITG
+55 INCIYKPDWITG
-67 YEFIKEGE
+67 YKFIKEGE
-75 NENETKDELKYYNKL
+75 NENETKEDLKYYNKL
-90 VITSISDNSTGK
+90 VITSISDNSIGK
-102 LRKDVMEFVVRNN
+102 LRKDVMEFAVHNI
-115 VNSVTPINHIYAK
+115 NSSLPINHIYAK
-128 VSQIPKEDINVNL
+128 VSQIPKENIEVHL
-141 EFIPTKEQE
+141 EFIPTEIQE
-150 EYLNKDG
+150 KNGLSANG
-157 GIISGDEQEI
+157 GVISGDEQEI
-167 HIKYWAVLNKRNQS
+167 HINYWAKLNDIYQS
-181 NVTLNLNGNLLDKNK
+181 NITLKLNNNLLDKDK
-196 IKSLKINSSD
+196 IKSLRINKINSSD
-206 NTVELVYLIDEN
+206 NKVIVDLVYLIDKN
-218 IDIDHKP
+218 IDVEKELTFD
-225 LEFEAIFK
+225 AIFK
-233 TQYNKVK
+233 TQYNKANKQKTIIQKV
-240 CSKLIEQ
+240 
-247 RLNTYTITLNID
+247 NTYKITLEID
-259 KQNSV
+259 NPNHI
-264 VFNGDNRILEYKCT
+264 VFNGDNRILTYKCT
-278 YTNGINKE
+278 YTDGINNTPKD
-286 PIEVKDNLYLDFSY
+286 VKDYVQLEFSY
-300 VKDENELK
+300 IEGKNELK
-308 YNVIKTIYDTKSK
+308 YSVIKTIYDAELNA
-321 TFKTTIN
+321 FKTTIK
-328 VYENYTSEKRQLNIK
+328 VYENYTSEDRQLNVK
-343 AVYNGSKKIKTDPPI
+343 AVYTGSKKIENDSI
-358 TLIQDKSD
+358 TLIQDESN

-388 KGSYNVSAFGET
+388 NGSYNVSAFGET

-408 IAIDRKNSVKITN
+408 IAIDGKNSVKITN

-445 DVTLNGDEDILDIN
+445 NVTLNGDEYILDIN

-470 VIQFN
+470 VIEFN
-475 MNNNLNIPS
+475 MNNILS
-484 ALCTLTQEYLSIN
+484 ASCTLTQEYLSIN
-497 LELNKNKCTNIIG
+497 LELNNNKCTNIIG

-538 YDITCKCNNISA
+538 YDITCNNIST
-550 DDISLNN
+550 DGISLNN

-591 FTVRYNTKSVSLN
+591 FTVKYNTKSVSLN

-617 PEANYVSGLG
+617 PDANHVSGLG
-627 TDNFKVISKGII
+627 TDNFKVISKGIT

-674 AKNPHIKNNITY
+674 AKNPRIKNNITY

-730 LYLELYIDLYK
+730 LYLQLYIDLYK

-804 VQGYVDENP
+804 VQGQVDENP

-833 QEVTYSFTYM
+833 YEVTYSFTYM

-850 NAISNNLYLTR
+850 NAISNNLYLER

-874 ADNST
+874 ADDSELLN
-879 PLDGTYIQY
+879 GTYIQY
-888 RSNKDTS
+888 RSNNNKDIS
-895 YNDNKSILRIGTST
+895 YNYNKSILRIGTST

-925 VFKIFLQPNVNYIY
+925 VFKIDLQPDANYIY

-968 AFENADEVK
+968 EFENADEVK

-982 YLKIKFNVNKNDGL
+982 YLKIKFNVNKNDRL
-996 TSRSINKS
+996 TSRTINKS

-1011 DTENQ
+1011 DTENH
-1016 YGAFTNYSNSETNRI
+1016 YGAFTNDSNSETNRI

-1036 AASLNL
+1036 GASLNL
-1042 KAFFDDNNSGEITD
+1042 KAFFDDNNSGKITD
-1056 SSSTITYNAYPHS
+1056 SSSKITYSAYPHS
-1069 NQNLQVR
+1069 NQNLHVR

-1093 TSGSSTFQINDG
+1093 TSDSSTFQINDG

-1112 TYKSEYNLDDLYIEP
+1112 TYKSEYNLDDLYIEL
-1127 DNKTYTLYYCYNGD
+1127 DNKIYTLYYCYNGVE
-1141 DANRTNDLAVI
+1141 NTNYLKVI
-1152 RTSFGRDDNC
+1152 RTSFGRDEKC
-1162 ELNADISK
+1162 ELKADISK
-1170 TEISN
+1170 TEIKS

-1184 YLQYNNGEIIDLGED
+1184 YLQYNNGEIIDLGEG
-1199 AIGKFVYSL
+1199 AIGKFLYSL

-1213 TPGTN
+1213 TPGIN
-1218 NFIVTYDSELTK
+1218 NFIVTYDSELKK
-1230 YSFYYTIDENLTTE
+1230 YSFDYTIDENLTTE
-1244 EKTYTFSIQFGG
+1244 GKTYTFSIQFGD
-1256 DDEIHKK
+1256 DDERHKK
-1263 ELICIQGGSSYE
+1263 ELICIQKTSSYE
-1275 LKATISPSTLSPLD
+1275 LNATISPSSLSSLSP
-1289 ASNIKIICSVEK
+1289 SNIIITCHVEK
-1301 DNNGEIYK
+1301 DNNGQIYQDVYK
-1309 GVDLNNF
+1309 RNF
-1316 SITQT
+1316 SIIQT
-1321 NEDETKDETGN
+1321 T
-1332 KRLTLLDQP
+1332 
-1341 PEGLLQYQYG
+1341 G
-1351 KEYKVANNKT
+1351 KELTVLSSGLQQGVYKKEYTVSDNTTENS
-1361 KDPITYKFECSYNLN
+1361 ITYKFKCSYTINN
-1376 GQNLTNDLSV
+1376 NEYTKDLSV
-1386 TQSGAKFDVSIFDS
+1386 TQGGSTFDVSIYDG
-1400 ETVQS
+1400 ETDQQK
-1405 RQNSVNILGETKTIK
+1405 QNSVNIVGETKTIK

-1425 NGKHI
+1425 SGKHI
-1430 IKPDEVI
+1430 LDSDEVT
-1437 FLFDNKDYI
+1437 FSYDNKAYI
-1446 TNVSGPESNDDYIS
+1446 TSVSGPETKDDYIT
-1460 RNVTFGLNSSTAKI
+1460 RNVTFGLNNSPTQI
-1474 SYTFTAKYEGKEKNV
+1474 SYTFTATYEGIEKSI
-1489 TLTQTSGNFELHAN
+1489 TLTQNSALFELYAT
-1503 AYYMRGSEKV
+1503 AYYMRDSTKI
-1513 EDPEELDLKYDDSGY
+1513 EDDVELDLKYDDSGY

-1535 QVKGDTEVDLD
+1535 KVKDGTKVDLNS
-1546 KSHYTVE
+1546 SHYTVE

-1581 NTILNKYRFSKN
+1581 NTIVNKYSFSKN
-1593 DNDSY
+1593 NNDSY

-1627 SYNIPMSPFD
+1627 SYNIAMSPFD

-1643 EFLSHEGSSTDKDKM
+1643 EFLSHEGSSTTDKDKM

-1670 HITTKTDVLMPY
+1670 HITTKTDALMPY
-1682 KNIIKDASNNVNESY
+1682 KNIIIDASNNVNKNY
-1697 VFINNLTAGYYKT
+1697 VFINNLTAGFSKT
-1710 VGTGN
+1710 IGTGN
-1715 TDYKDIILFGGDNI
+1715 TNYKDIILFGGDNI
-1729 IGEHESVYINLK
+1729 HGEHESVYINLK

-1760 YIYIDLYGHWFG
+1760 YIYIDLYGHWYG
-1772 SMGNGRLQITYNT
+1772 NMGNGRLQITYNT
-1785 YNMKGTTPNLSLND
+1785 YNMKGTTPNLSLDD

-1817 VVMDKGNNSYSSP
+1817 VVMDKGSISNSSP
-1830 SKSHYTLLGRL
+1830 SKDHYTLLGRL
-1841 TYDMKHQSGNLISKT
+1841 TYDMKRQSGNLISKT
-1856 LYGYTFDNPNA
+1856 LYGYTFDEPNA
-1867 YINASIFDIS
+1867 YINASIFDVS
-1877 AEGKTNAKYYK
+1877 AEGKTYAKYYK

-1901 IINGTT
+1901 IINGKV

-1914 LILSTKTINKAQITS
+1914 LILSTKTINKEQITS
-1929 SIKDKEVKLKPFLYS
+1929 NIKDEEVELKPFLYS

-1957 ITSISISTS
+1957 ITSISINTS

-1978 VFKLKMKETYVNHTY
+1978 VFKIKMEETYVNHTY
-1993 NWPTVSDKTIDI
+1993 NWPTDSDKTIDI

>member
-34 LEKFE
+34 LERNY
-39 KIGGSKISGII
+39 I
-50 PITSD
+50 PITSE
-55 IDCIYKPDWITG
+55 IECIYKPDWITG
-67 YEFIKEGE
+67 YKFIKEGE
-75 NENETKDELKYYNKL
+75 NENETNEKLKYYNKL

-102 LRKDVMEFVVRNN
+102 LRKDVMEFAVHNI
-115 VNSVTPINHIYAK
+115 NSSLPINHIYAK
-128 VSQIPKEDINVNL
+128 VSQIPKENIEVHL
-141 EFIPTKEQE
+141 EFIPTEIQE
-150 EYLNKDG
+150 KNGLSANG
-157 GIISGDEQEI
+157 GVISGDEQEI
-167 HIKYWAVLNKRNQS
+167 HINYWAKLNDIYQS
-181 NVTLNLNGNLLDKNK
+181 NITLKLNNNLLDKDK
-196 IKSLKINSSD
+196 IKSLRINKINSSD
-206 NTVELVYLIDEN
+206 NKVIVDLVYLIDKN
-218 IDIDHKP
+218 IDVEKELTFD
-225 LEFEAIFK
+225 AIFK
-233 TQYNKVK
+233 TQYNKANKQKTIIQKV
-240 CSKLIEQ
+240 
-247 RLNTYTITLNID
+247 NTYKITLEID
-259 KQNSV
+259 NPNHI
-264 VFNGDNRILEYKCT
+264 VFNGDNRILTYKCT
-278 YTNGINKE
+278 YTDGINNTPKD
-286 PIEVKDNLYLDFSY
+286 VKDYVQLEFSY
-300 VKDENELK
+300 IEGKNELK
-308 YNVIKTIYDTKSK
+308 YSVIKTIYDAELNA
-321 TFKTTIN
+321 FKTTIK
-328 VYENYTSEKRQLNIK
+328 VYENYTSEDRQLNVK
-343 AVYNGSKKIKTDPPI
+343 AVYTGSKKIENDSI
-358 TLIQDKSD
+358 TLIQDESN

-388 KGSYNVSAFGET
+388 NGSYNVSAFGET

-408 IAIDRKNSVKITN
+408 IAIDGKNSVKITN

-445 DVTLNGDEDILDIN
+445 NVTLNGDEYILDIN

-470 VIQFN
+470 VIEFN
-475 MNNNLNIPS
+475 MNNILS
-484 ALCTLTQEYLSIN
+484 ASCTLTQEYLSIN
-497 LELNKNKCTNIIG
+497 LELNNNKCTNIIG

-538 YDITCKCNNISA
+538 YDITCNNISA
-550 DDISLNN
+550 DGISLNN

-591 FTVRYNTKSVSLN
+591 FTVKYNTKSVSLN

-617 PEANYVSGLG
+617 PDANHVSGLG
-627 TDNFKVISKGII
+627 TDNFKVISKGIT

-674 AKNPHIKNNITY
+674 AKNPRIKNNITY

-730 LYLELYIDLYK
+730 LYLQLYIDLYK

-804 VQGYVDENP
+804 VQGQVDENP

-833 QEVTYSFTYM
+833 YEVTYSFTYM

-850 NAISNNLYLTR
+850 NAISNNLYLER

-874 ADNST
+874 ADDSELLN
-879 PLDGTYIQY
+879 GTYIQY
-888 RSNKDTS
+888 RSNNNKDIS
-895 YNDNKSILRIGTST
+895 YNYNKSILRIGTST

-925 VFKIFLQPNVNYIY
+925 VFKIDLQPDANYIY

-968 AFENADEVK
+968 EFENADEVK

-982 YLKIKFNVNKNDGL
+982 YLKIKFNVNKNDRL
-996 TSRSINKS
+996 TSRTINKS

-1011 DTENQ
+1011 DTENH
-1016 YGAFTNYSNSETNRI
+1016 YGAFTNDSNSETNRI

-1036 AASLNL
+1036 GASLNL

-1056 SSSTITYNAYPHS
+1056 SSSKITYSAYPHS
-1069 NQNLQVR
+1069 NQNLHVR

-1093 TSGSSTFQINDG
+1093 TSDSSTFQINDG

-1112 TYKSEYNLDDLYIEP
+1112 TYKSEYNLDDLYIEL
-1127 DNKTYTLYYCYNGD
+1127 DNKIYTLYYCYNGVE
-1141 DANRTNDLAVI
+1141 NTNYLKVI
-1152 RTSFGRDDNC
+1152 RTSFGRDEKC
-1162 ELNADISK
+1162 ELKADISK
-1170 TEISN
+1170 TEIKS

-1184 YLQYNNGEIIDLGED
+1184 YLQYNNGEIIDLGEG
-1199 AIGKFVYSL
+1199 AIGKFLYSL

-1213 TPGTN
+1213 TPGIN
-1218 NFIVTYDSELTK
+1218 NFIVTYDSELKK
-1230 YSFYYTIDENLTTE
+1230 YSFDYTIDENLTTE
-1244 EKTYTFSIQFGG
+1244 GKTYTFSIQFGD
-1256 DDEIHKK
+1256 DDERHKK
-1263 ELICIQGGSSYE
+1263 ELICIQKTSSYE
-1275 LKATISPSTLSPLD
+1275 LNATISPSSLSSLSP
-1289 ASNIKIICSVEK
+1289 SNIIITCHVEK
-1301 DNNGEIYK
+1301 DNNGQIYQDVYK
-1309 GVDLNNF
+1309 RNF
-1316 SITQT
+1316 SIIQT
-1321 NEDETKDETGN
+1321 T
-1332 KRLTLLDQP
+1332 
-1341 PEGLLQYQYG
+1341 G
-1351 KEYKVANNKT
+1351 KELTVLSSGLQQGVYKKEYTVSDNTTENS
-1361 KDPITYKFECSYNLN
+1361 ITYKFKCSYTINN
-1376 GQNLTNDLSV
+1376 NEYTKDLSV
-1386 TQSGAKFDVSIFDS
+1386 TQGGSTFDVSIYDG
-1400 ETVQS
+1400 ETDQS
-1405 RQNSVNILGETKTIK
+1405 KQNIVNILGETKTIK

-1425 NGKHI
+1425 SDKHI
-1430 IKPDEVI
+1430 LDSDEVT
-1437 FLFDNKDYI
+1437 FSYDNKAYI
-1446 TNVSGPESNDDYIS
+1446 TSVSGPETKDDYIT
-1460 RNVTFGLNSSTAKI
+1460 RNVTFGLNNSPTQI
-1474 SYTFTAKYEGKEKNV
+1474 SYTFTATYEGIEKSI
-1489 TLTQTSGNFELHAN
+1489 TLTQNSALFELYAT
-1503 AYYMRGSEKV
+1503 AYYMRDSTKI
-1513 EDPEELDLKYDDSGY
+1513 EDDVELDLKYDDSGY

-1535 QVKGDTEVDLD
+1535 KVKDGTKVDLNS
-1546 KSHYTVE
+1546 SHYTVE

-1581 NTILNKYRFSKN
+1581 NTIVNKYSFSKN
-1593 DNDSY
+1593 NNDSY

-1627 SYNIPMSPFD
+1627 SYNIAMSPFD

-1643 EFLSHEGSSTDKDKM
+1643 EFLSHEGSSTTDKDKM

-1670 HITTKTDVLMPY
+1670 HITTKTDALMPY
-1682 KNIIKDASNNVNESY
+1682 KNIIIDASNNVNESY
-1697 VFINNLTAGYYKT
+1697 VFINNLTAGYSKT
-1710 VGTGN
+1710 IGTGN
-1715 TDYKDIILFGGDNI
+1715 TNYKDIILFGGDNI
-1729 IGEHESVYINLK
+1729 TGEHESVYINLK
-1741 NIINTINSYTDK
+1741 NIINTIDSYTDK

-1760 YIYIDLYGHWFG
+1760 YIYIDLYGHWYG
-1772 SMGNGRLQITYNT
+1772 NMGNGRLQITYNT
-1785 YNMKGTTPNLSLND
+1785 YNMKGTTPNLSLDD

-1817 VVMDKGNNSYSSP
+1817 VVMDKGSISNSSP
-1830 SKSHYTLLGRL
+1830 SKDHYTLLGRL
-1841 TYDMKHQSGNLISKT
+1841 TYDMKRQSGNLISKT
-1856 LYGYTFDNPNA
+1856 LYGYTFDEPNA
-1867 YINASIFDIS
+1867 YINASIFDVS
-1877 AEGKTNAKYYK
+1877 AEGKTYAKYYK

-1901 IINGTT
+1901 IINGTV

-1914 LILSTKTINKAQITS
+1914 LILSTKTINKEQITS
-1929 SIKDKEVKLKPFLYS
+1929 NIKDEEVELKPFLYS
-1944 YFHSLEKGMQYNE
+1944 YFHSLDKGMQYNE
-1957 ITSISISTS
+1957 ITSISINTS

-1978 VFKLKMKETYVNHTY
+1978 VFKLKMEETYVNHTY
-1993 NWPTVSDKTIDI
+1993 NWPTDSDKTIDI

>member
-19 LPASQKITD
+19 LPASNFKETN

-34 LEKFE
+34 LEKNY
-39 KIGGSKISGII
+39 I
-50 PITSD
+50 PITSE
-55 IDCIYKPDWITG
+55 IECIYKPDWITG
-67 YEFIKEGE
+67 YKFIKEGE
-75 NENETKDELKYYNKL
+75 NENETNEKLKYYNKL
-90 VITSISDNSTGK
+90 VITSISDNETQK
-102 LRKDVMEFVVRNN
+102 LRKDVMEFTVRNN
-115 VNSVTPINHIYAK
+115 VNSLIPINHIYAK

-150 EYLNKDG
+150 GYLNKDD

-167 HIKYWAVLNKRNQS
+167 HIKYWATLNGRKQS

-218 IDIDHKP
+218 IDIDHKQ

-233 TQYNKVK
+233 TQYNEVK

-247 RLNTYTITLNID
+247 RLNTYTITLDID
-259 KQNSV
+259 KPNSV

-328 VYENYTSEKRQLNIK
+328 VYENYTSEERQLNVK
-343 AVYNGSKKIKTDPPI
+343 AVYNGSKKIESKPSI
-358 TLIQDKSD
+358 ILIQDKSD

-408 IAIDRKNSVKITN
+408 IAIDGKNSVKITN

-445 DVTLNGDEDILDIN
+445 DVTLNGDEYILDIN

-470 VIQFN
+470 VIEFN
-475 MNNNLNIPS
+475 MNNNLNISS
-484 ALCTLTQEYLSIN
+484 ASCTLTQGVLSID
-497 LELNKNKCTNIIG
+497 LSFKQDKCTEIIG
-510 GIPEYNNIILTFRA
+510 GIPEYNNIILTFRARA

-538 YDITCKCNNISA
+538 YDITCDN
-550 DDISLNN
+550 DDVNLED

-580 VYDKKVDRTFT
+580 VYDKKVDRIFT
-591 FTVRYNTKSVSLN
+591 FTVKYNTNSVSKELN

-627 TDNFKVISKGII
+627 TDNFKVISKGIT

-644 FKNDVLDKD
+644 FENDVLDKD

-662 EKISIINDVNNP
+662 ERISIINDVNNP
-674 AKNPHIKNNITY
+674 AKNPRIKNNITY
-686 ANKTQSIIAVD
+686 ANKTKSIIAVD

-741 NNSYS
+741 DNSYS

-804 VQGYVDENP
+804 VQGEVDENP

-833 QEVTYSFTYM
+833 YEVTYSFTYM
-843 QGYSSDK
+843 QGYSNDT
-850 NAISNNLYLTR
+850 NAISNNLYLER

-874 ADNST
+874 ADDSELLN
-879 PLDGTYIQY
+879 GTYIQY
-888 RSNKDTS
+888 RSNNNKDIS
-895 YNDNKSILRIGTST
+895 YNDNKSILRIGTPT

-925 VFKIFLQPNVNYIY
+925 VFKIDLQPDANYIY

-954 ISFVDTNDITVDKN
+954 ISFVDPNDITVDKN
-968 AFENADEVK
+968 EFENADEVK

-1011 DTENQ
+1011 DTENH
-1016 YGAFTNYSNSETNRI
+1016 YGAFTNDSNSETNRI

-1056 SSSTITYNAYPHS
+1056 SSSKITYSAYPHS
-1069 NQNLQVR
+1069 NQNLHVR

-1093 TSGSSTFQINDG
+1093 TSDRSTFQINDG

-1127 DNKTYTLYYCYNGD
+1127 DNKTYTLYYCYNGVE
-1141 DANRTNDLAVI
+1141 NNKTNDLKVI
-1152 RTSFGRDDNC
+1152 RTSFGRDEKC
-1162 ELNADISK
+1162 ELKADISK
-1170 TEISN
+1170 TEIKN

-1184 YLQYNNGEIIDLGED
+1184 YLQYNNGEIIDLGEG
-1199 AIGKFVYSL
+1199 AIGNFVYSL

-1218 NFIVTYDSELTK
+1218 NFIVTYDSELKK
-1230 YSFYYTIDENLTTE
+1230 YSFDYTIDENLTTE

-1256 DDEIHKK
+1256 DDKIHKK
-1263 ELICIQGGSSYE
+1263 ELICIQGRSSYT
-1275 LKATISPSTLSPLD
+1275 LNATISPSTLSPLD
-1289 ASNIKIICSVEK
+1289 AANIKIICSVEK

-1332 KRLTLLDQP
+1332 NRLTLLDQL

-1361 KDPITYKFECSYNLN
+1361 KDSITYKFECSYNLN
-1376 GQNLTNDLSV
+1376 GQNLTKDLSV
-1386 TQSGAKFDVSIFDS
+1386 TQSGAIFDVSIFDS
-1400 ETVQS
+1400 ETDQS
-1405 RQNSVNILGETKTIK
+1405 KQNIVNIVGETKTIK

-1425 NGKHI
+1425 SDKHI
-1430 IKPDEVI
+1430 LDSDEVT
-1437 FLFDNKDYI
+1437 FSYDNKDYI
-1446 TNVSGPESNDDYIS
+1446 TSVSGPETKDDYIS
-1460 RNVTFGLNSSTAKI
+1460 RNVTFGLNNSSTQI
-1474 SYTFTAKYEGKEKNV
+1474 SYTFTAKYEGKEKSI
-1489 TLTQTSGNFELHAN
+1489 TLTQDSAIFELYAT
-1503 AYYMRGSEKV
+1503 AYYMRDSTKI
-1513 EDPEELDLKYDDSGY
+1513 EDDVELDLKYDDSGY

-1535 QVKGDTEVDLD
+1535 KVKGGTKVDLN

-1553 YSVYDDGDMTYELP
+1553 HSVYDDGDMTYELP

-1627 SYNIPMSPFD
+1627 SYNIAMSPFD

-1643 EFLSHEGSSTDKDKM
+1643 EFLSHEGSSATDKDKM

-1670 HITTKTDVLMPY
+1670 HITTKTDALMPY
-1682 KNIIKDASNNVNESY
+1682 KNIIIDASNNVNESY
-1697 VFINNLTAGYYKT
+1697 VFINNLTAGYNKT
-1710 VGTGN
+1710 IGTGN
-1715 TDYKDIILFGGDNI
+1715 TKYKDIILFGGDNVS
-1729 IGEHESVYINLK
+1729 GEHESVYINLK

-1760 YIYIDLYGHWFG
+1760 YIYIDLYGHWYG
-1772 SMGNGRLQITYNT
+1772 NMGNGRLQITYNT
-1785 YNMKGTTPNLSLND
+1785 YNMKGTTPNLSLDD

-1817 VVMDKGNNSYSSP
+1817 VVLDKGSNSYSSP
-1830 SKSHYTLLGRL
+1830 TRHHYTLLGRL
-1841 TYDMKHQSGNLISKT
+1841 TYDMKRQSGNLISKT
-1856 LYGYTFDNPNA
+1856 LYGYTFDEPDA
-1867 YINASIFDIS
+1867 YINASIFDVS
-1877 AEGKTNAKYYK
+1877 AEGTTNARYYK

-1901 IINGTT
+1901 IINGTA

-1914 LILSTKTINKAQITS
+1914 LILSTITINKEQITL
-1929 SIKDKEVKLKPFLYS
+1929 SIKDEEVTLKPFLYS

-1957 ITSISISTS
+1957 ITSISINTS

-1978 VFKLKMKETYVNHTY
+1978 VFKLKMKKTYVNHTY
-1993 NWPTVSDKTIDI
+1993 NWPTDSDKTIDI

-2023 IIRVIEEKYT
+2023 IIRVIENKYT

>member
-55 IDCIYKPDWITG
+55 IECIYKPDWITG
-67 YEFIKEGE
+67 YKFIKEGE
-75 NENETKDELKYYNKL
+75 NENETNEKLKYYNKL
-90 VITSISDNSTGK
+90 IITSISDNSTGK

-115 VNSVTPINHIYAK
+115 IDVSSLIPINHIYAK

-141 EFIPTKEQE
+141 EFIPTKKQKENGLSE
-150 EYLNKDG
+150 NG

-167 HIKYWAVLNKRNQS
+167 HIKYWATLNGKKQS
-181 NVTLNLNGNLLDKNK
+181 NVTLTLNTKLLDKDK
-196 IKSLKINSSD
+196 IKSLKVNSSD

-247 RLNTYTITLNID
+247 RLNTYKITLEID
-259 KQNSV
+259 NPNHI
-264 VFNGDNRILEYKCT
+264 VFNGDNRILTYKCT
-278 YTNGINKE
+278 YTDGINTTPKD
-286 PIEVKDNLYLDFSY
+286 VKDNLYLDFSY

-328 VYENYTSEKRQLNIK
+328 VYENYTSEQRYLNVNV
-343 AVYNGSKKIKTDPPI
+343 VYDNGSNKLKSAVKQI
-358 TLIQDKSD
+358 IQDKSD

-378 DKNKIEDPST
+378 DKNRIEDPST

-408 IAIDRKNSVKITN
+408 IAIDGKNSVKITN

-459 FDRNESTSITK
+459 FDRNERTTIKKT
-470 VIQFN
+470 INFN
-475 MNNNLNIPS
+475 MNNIRPS

-497 LELNKNKCTNIIG
+497 LELNNNKCTNIIG

-538 YDITCKCNNISA
+538 YDITCNNISA
-550 DDISLNN
+550 DGISLNN

-591 FTVRYNTKSVSLN
+591 FTVKYNTKSVSLN

-644 FKNDVLDKD
+644 FKNAVLDKD

-662 EKISIINDVNNP
+662 ERISIINDVNNP
-674 AKNPHIKNNITY
+674 AKNPRIKNNITY

-804 VQGYVDENP
+804 VQGQVDENP

-874 ADNST
+874 ADDSELLN
-879 PLDGTYIQY
+879 GTYIQY
-888 RSNKDTS
+888 RSNNNKDIS

-982 YLKIKFNVNKNDGL
+982 YLKIKFNVNKM
-996 TSRSINKS
+996 
-1004 IKYQFIQ
+1004 
-1011 DTENQ
+1011 
-1016 YGAFTNYSNSETNRI
+1016 
-1031 EIYQN
+1031 
-1036 AASLNL
+1036 
-1042 KAFFDDNNSGEITD
+1042 
-1056 SSSTITYNAYPHS
+1056 
-1069 NQNLQVR
+1069 
-1076 VLLNDE
+1076 
-1082 LQPTYSNYFKF
+1082 
-1093 TSGSSTFQINDG
+1093 
-1105 ILDSDLN
+1105 
-1112 TYKSEYNLDDLYIEP
+1112 
-1127 DNKTYTLYYCYNGD
+1127 
-1141 DANRTNDLAVI
+1141 
-1152 RTSFGRDDNC
+1152 
-1162 ELNADISK
+1162 
-1170 TEISN
+1170 
-1175 NGDTVKITF
+1175 
-1184 YLQYNNGEIIDLGED
+1184 ID
-1199 AIGKFVYSL
+1199 
-1208 NQTSL
+1208 
-1213 TPGTN
+1213 
-1218 NFIVTYDSELTK
+1218 
-1230 YSFYYTIDENLTTE
+1230 
-1244 EKTYTFSIQFGG
+1244 
-1256 DDEIHKK
+1256 
-1263 ELICIQGGSSYE
+1263 
-1275 LKATISPSTLSPLD
+1275 
-1289 ASNIKIICSVEK
+1289 
-1301 DNNGEIYK
+1301 
-1309 GVDLNNF
+1309 
-1316 SITQT
+1316 
-1321 NEDETKDETGN
+1321 
-1332 KRLTLLDQP
+1332 
-1341 PEGLLQYQYG
+1341 
-1351 KEYKVANNKT
+1351 
-1361 KDPITYKFECSYNLN
+1361 
-1376 GQNLTNDLSV
+1376 
-1386 TQSGAKFDVSIFDS
+1386 
-1400 ETVQS
+1400 
-1405 RQNSVNILGETKTIK
+1405 
-1420 YCGLL
+1420 
-1425 NGKHI
+1425 
-1430 IKPDEVI
+1430 
-1437 FLFDNKDYI
+1437 
-1446 TNVSGPESNDDYIS
+1446 
-1460 RNVTFGLNSSTAKI
+1460 
-1474 SYTFTAKYEGKEKNV
+1474 
-1489 TLTQTSGNFELHAN
+1489 
-1503 AYYMRGSEKV
+1503 
-1513 EDPEELDLKYDDSGY
+1513 
-1528 LYIQYYA
+1528 
-1535 QVKGDTEVDLD
+1535 
-1546 KSHYTVE
+1546 
-1553 YSVYDDGDMTYELP
+1553 
-1567 INFAFV
+1567 
-1573 DTTVDNVN
+1573 
-1581 NTILNKYRFSKN
+1581 
-1593 DNDSY
+1593 
-1598 DYERYVNFKITFNYI
+1598 
-1613 SSVDAVEVLVMQDS
+1613 
-1627 SYNIPMSPFD
+1627 
-1637 FLIFKY
+1637 
-1643 EFLSHEGSSTDKDKM
+1643 
-1658 NNQFG
+1658 
-1663 HDLDTIT
+1663 
-1670 HITTKTDVLMPY
+1670 
-1682 KNIIKDASNNVNESY
+1682 
-1697 VFINNLTAGYYKT
+1697 
-1710 VGTGN
+1710 
-1715 TDYKDIILFGGDNI
+1715 
-1729 IGEHESVYINLK
+1729 
-1741 NIINTINSYTDK
+1741 
-1753 KLQKKCR
+1753 
-1760 YIYIDLYGHWFG
+1760 
-1772 SMGNGRLQITYNT
+1772 
-1785 YNMKGTTPNLSLND
+1785 
-1799 FIYSTTDT
+1799 
-1807 PVNSEVIIKS
+1807 
-1817 VVMDKGNNSYSSP
+1817 
-1830 SKSHYTLLGRL
+1830 
-1841 TYDMKHQSGNLISKT
+1841 
-1856 LYGYTFDNPNA
+1856 
-1867 YINASIFDIS
+1867 
-1877 AEGKTNAKYYK
+1877 
-1888 LDRTF
+1888 
-1893 KDLNVTAL
+1893 
-1901 IINGTT
+1901 
-1907 YQFFSNP
+1907 
-1914 LILSTKTINKAQITS
+1914 
-1929 SIKDKEVKLKPFLYS
+1929 
-1944 YFHSLEKGMQYNE
+1944 
-1957 ITSISISTS
+1957 
-1966 TTDHLICELVDG
+1966 
-1978 VFKLKMKETYVNHTY
+1978 
-1993 NWPTVSDKTIDI
+1993 
-2005 VINYSPI
+2005 
-2012 LKINSTDNIKL
+2012 
-2023 IIRVIEEKYT
+2023 
-2033 QTT
+2033 

>member
-34 LEKFE
+34 LERNY
-39 KIGGSKISGII
+39 I

-55 IDCIYKPDWITG
+55 INCIYKPDWITG
-67 YEFIKEGE
+67 YKFIKEGE
-75 NENETKDELKYYNKL
+75 NENETKEDLKYYNKL
-90 VITSISDNSTGK
+90 VITSISDNSIGK
-102 LRKDVMEFVVRNN
+102 LRKDVMEFAVHNI
-115 VNSVTPINHIYAK
+115 NSSLPINHIYAK
-128 VSQIPKEDINVNL
+128 VSQIPKENIEVHL
-141 EFIPTKEQE
+141 EFIPTEIQE
-150 EYLNKDG
+150 KNGLSANG
-157 GIISGDEQEI
+157 GVISGDEQEI
-167 HIKYWAVLNKRNQS
+167 HINYWAKLNDIYQS
-181 NVTLNLNGNLLDKNK
+181 NITLKLNNNLLDKDK
-196 IKSLKINSSD
+196 IKSLRINKINSSD
-206 NTVELVYLIDEN
+206 NKVIVDLVYLIDKN
-218 IDIDHKP
+218 IDVEKELTFD
-225 LEFEAIFK
+225 AIFK
-233 TQYNKVK
+233 TQYNKANKQKTIIQKV
-240 CSKLIEQ
+240 
-247 RLNTYTITLNID
+247 NTYKITLEID
-259 KQNSV
+259 NPNHI
-264 VFNGDNRILEYKCT
+264 VFNGDNRILTYKCT
-278 YTNGINKE
+278 YTDGINNTPKD
-286 PIEVKDNLYLDFSY
+286 VKDNLYLDFSY

-308 YNVIKTIYDTKSK
+308 YNVIKTIYDAELNV
-321 TFKTTIN
+321 FKTTIK
-328 VYENYTSEKRQLNIK
+328 VYENYTSEARQLNVK
-343 AVYNGSKKIKTDPPI
+343 AVYTGSKKIENDSI
-358 TLIQDKSD
+358 TLIQDESN

-388 KGSYNVSAFGET
+388 NGSYNVSAFGET

-408 IAIDRKNSVKITN
+408 ITIDGKNSVKITN

-459 FDRNESTSITK
+459 FDRNERTTIKKT
-470 VIQFN
+470 INFN
-475 MNNNLNIPS
+475 MNNILHIPS

-497 LELNKNKCTNIIG
+497 LELNNNKCTNIIG

-538 YDITCKCNNISA
+538 YDITCNNISA
-550 DDISLNN
+550 DGISLNN

-591 FTVRYNTKSVSLN
+591 FTVKYNTKSVSLN

-617 PEANYVSGLG
+617 PDANHVSGLG
-627 TDNFKVISKGII
+627 TDNFKVISKGIT

-674 AKNPHIKNNITY
+674 AKNPRIKNNITY

-804 VQGYVDENP
+804 VQGQVDANP

-833 QEVTYSFTYM
+833 YEVTYSFTYM

-850 NAISNNLYLTR
+850 NAISNNLYLER

-874 ADNST
+874 ADDSELLN
-879 PLDGTYIQY
+879 GTYIQY
-888 RSNKDTS
+888 RSNNNKDIS
-895 YNDNKSILRIGTST
+895 YNYNKSILRIGTST

-925 VFKIFLQPNVNYIY
+925 VFKIDLQPDANYIY

-968 AFENADEVK
+968 EFENADEVK

-982 YLKIKFNVNKNDGL
+982 YLKIKFNVNKNDRL
-996 TSRSINKS
+996 TSRTINKS

-1011 DTENQ
+1011 DTENH
-1016 YGAFTNYSNSETNRI
+1016 YGAFTNDSNSETNRI

-1036 AASLNL
+1036 GASLNL
-1042 KAFFDDNNSGEITD
+1042 KAFFDDNNSGKITD
-1056 SSSTITYNAYPHS
+1056 SSSKITYSAYPHS
-1069 NQNLQVR
+1069 NQNLHVR

-1093 TSGSSTFQINDG
+1093 TSDSSTFQINDG

-1112 TYKSEYNLDDLYIEP
+1112 TYKSEYNLDDLYIEL
-1127 DNKTYTLYYCYNGD
+1127 DNKIYTLYYCYNGVE
-1141 DANRTNDLAVI
+1141 NTNYLKVI
-1152 RTSFGRDDNC
+1152 RTSFGRDEKC
-1162 ELNADISK
+1162 ELKADISK
-1170 TEISN
+1170 TEIKS

-1184 YLQYNNGEIIDLGED
+1184 YLQYNNGEIIDLGEG
-1199 AIGKFVYSL
+1199 AIGKFLYSL

-1213 TPGTN
+1213 TPGIN
-1218 NFIVTYDSELTK
+1218 NFIVTYDSELKK
-1230 YSFYYTIDENLTTE
+1230 YSFDYTIDENLTTE
-1244 EKTYTFSIQFGG
+1244 GKTYTFSIQFGD
-1256 DDEIHKK
+1256 DDERHKK
-1263 ELICIQGGSSYE
+1263 ELICIQKTSSYE
-1275 LKATISPSTLSPLD
+1275 LNATISPSSLSSLSP
-1289 ASNIKIICSVEK
+1289 SNIIITCHVEK
-1301 DNNGEIYK
+1301 DNNGQIYQDVYK
-1309 GVDLNNF
+1309 RNF
-1316 SITQT
+1316 SIIQT
-1321 NEDETKDETGN
+1321 T
-1332 KRLTLLDQP
+1332 
-1341 PEGLLQYQYG
+1341 G
-1351 KEYKVANNKT
+1351 KELTVLSSGLQQGVYKKEYTVSDNTTENS
-1361 KDPITYKFECSYNLN
+1361 ITYKFKCSYTINN
-1376 GQNLTNDLSV
+1376 NEYTKDLSV
-1386 TQSGAKFDVSIFDS
+1386 TQGGSTFDVSIYDG
-1400 ETVQS
+1400 ETDQS
-1405 RQNSVNILGETKTIK
+1405 KQNIVNILGETKTIK

-1425 NGKHI
+1425 SDKHI
-1430 IKPDEVI
+1430 LDSDEVT
-1437 FLFDNKDYI
+1437 FSYDNKAYI
-1446 TNVSGPESNDDYIS
+1446 TSVSGPETKDDYIS
-1460 RNVTFGLNSSTAKI
+1460 RNVTFGLNNSPTQI
-1474 SYTFTAKYEGKEKNV
+1474 SYTFTATYEGTEKSI
-1489 TLTQTSGNFELHAN
+1489 TLTQNSALFELYAT
-1503 AYYMRGSEKV
+1503 AYYMRDSTKI
-1513 EDPEELDLKYDDSGY
+1513 EDDYELDLKYDDSGY

-1535 QVKGDTEVDLD
+1535 KLKGETEVDLN

-1581 NTILNKYRFSKN
+1581 NTIVNKYSFSKN
-1593 DNDSY
+1593 NNDSY

-1613 SSVDAVEVLVMQDS
+1613 SSVDAVKVLVMQDS
-1627 SYNIPMSPFD
+1627 SYNIAMSPFD

-1643 EFLSHEGSSTDKDKM
+1643 EFLSPGGYSTKDKDKM

-1670 HITTKTDVLMPY
+1670 HITTKTDALMPY
-1682 KNIIKDASNNVNESY
+1682 KNIIIDASNNVNESY
-1697 VFINNLTAGYYKT
+1697 VFINNLTAGYSKT
-1710 VGTGN
+1710 IGTGN
-1715 TDYKDIILFGGDNI
+1715 TNYKDIILFGGDNI
-1729 IGEHESVYINLK
+1729 TGEHESVYINLK
-1741 NIINTINSYTDK
+1741 NIINTIDSYTDK

-1760 YIYIDLYGHWFG
+1760 YIYIDLYGHWYG
-1772 SMGNGRLQITYNT
+1772 NMGNGRLQITYNT
-1785 YNMKGTTPNLSLND
+1785 YNMKGTTPNLSLDD

-1817 VVMDKGNNSYSSP
+1817 VVMDKGSISNSSP
-1830 SKSHYTLLGRL
+1830 SKDHYTLLGRL
-1841 TYDMKHQSGNLISKT
+1841 TYDMKRQSGNLISKT
-1856 LYGYTFDNPNA
+1856 LYGYTFDEPNA
-1867 YINASIFDIS
+1867 YINASIFDVS
-1877 AEGKTNAKYYK
+1877 AEGKTYAKYYK

-1901 IINGTT
+1901 IINGTV

-1914 LILSTKTINKAQITS
+1914 LILSTKTINKEQITS
-1929 SIKDKEVKLKPFLYS
+1929 NIKDEEFELKPFLYS
-1944 YFHSLEKGMQYNE
+1944 YFHSLDKGMQYNE
-1957 ITSISISTS
+1957 ITSISINTS

-1978 VFKLKMKETYVNHTY
+1978 VFKLKMEETYVNHTY
-1993 NWPTVSDKTIDI
+1993 NWPTDSDKTIDI

>member
-19 LPASQKITD
+19 LPASNFKETN
-28 TSYYAV
+28 TVYYAV
-34 LEKFE
+34 LEKNY
-39 KIGGSKISGII
+39 I
-50 PITSD
+50 PITSE
-55 IDCIYKPDWITG
+55 IECIYKPDWITG
-67 YEFIKEGE
+67 YKFIKEGE
-75 NENETKDELKYYNKL
+75 NENETNEKLKYYNKL
-90 VITSISDNSTGK
+90 VITSISDNETQK
-102 LRKDVMEFVVRNN
+102 LRKDVMEFTVRNN
-115 VNSVTPINHIYAK
+115 VNSLIPINHIYAK

-141 EFIPTKEQE
+141 EFIPTKQQE
-150 EYLNKDG
+150 GYLNKDG

-167 HIKYWAVLNKRNQS
+167 HIKYWATLNGIYQS
-181 NVTLNLNGNLLDKNK
+181 NVTLTLNTKLLDKDK
-196 IKSLKINSSD
+196 IKSLRINKINSSD
-206 NTVELVYLIDEN
+206 NKVIVDLVYLIDKN
-218 IDIDHKP
+218 IDVEKELTFD
-225 LEFEAIFK
+225 AIFK
-233 TQYNKVK
+233 TQYNKANKQKTIIQKV
-240 CSKLIEQ
+240 
-247 RLNTYTITLNID
+247 NTYKITLEID
-259 KQNSV
+259 NPNSV
-264 VFNGDNRILEYKCT
+264 VFKGDNRILEYKCT
-278 YTNGINKE
+278 YKNGINKE
-286 PIEVKDNLYLDFSY
+286 PIEVKDNLYLEFSY
-300 VKDENELK
+300 EENQNELK
-308 YNVIKTIYDTKSK
+308 YSVIKTIYDTKSK

-343 AVYNGSKKIKTDPPI
+343 AVYNSSKKIESDLIKIIQTNAPI
-358 TLIQDKSD
+358 L
-366 IKLQYYVEYLDR
+366 LQYYVEYLDR

-388 KGSYNVSAFGET
+388 NGSYNVSAFGET

-408 IAIDRKNSVKITN
+408 IAIDGKNSVKITN

-445 DVTLNGDEDILDIN
+445 DVTLNGDEYILDIN

-470 VIQFN
+470 VIEFN
-475 MNNNLNIPS
+475 MNNISS
-484 ALCTLTQEYLSIN
+484 ALCTLTQGVLSIN
-497 LELNKNKCTNIIG
+497 LTLKQDKCTEIIG

-524 YDTTKEITIEDVNL
+524 FDREKNITIEDVTL
-538 YDITCKCNNISA
+538 YTITCDN
-550 DDISLNN
+550 DDVNLED

-591 FTVRYNTKSVSLN
+591 FIVKYNTKSDPLN
-604 ITQKSAIYDCEIR
+604 ITITQKSAIYDCEIR
-617 PEANYVSGLG
+617 PDANHVSGLG
-627 TDNFKVISKGII
+627 TDNFKVISKGIT

-674 AKNPHIKNNITY
+674 AKNPRIKNNITY
-686 ANKTQSIIAVD
+686 ANKTKSIIAVD

-705 NTMKDANFTI
+705 NTMKYANFTI

-730 LYLELYIDLYK
+730 LYLQLYIDLYK

-804 VQGYVDENP
+804 VQGEVDENP

-833 QEVTYSFTYM
+833 YEVTYSFTYM
-843 QGYSSDK
+843 QGYSNDT
-850 NAISNNLYLTR
+850 NAISNNLYLER

-874 ADNST
+874 ADDSELLN
-879 PLDGTYIQY
+879 GTYIQY
-888 RSNKDTS
+888 RSNNNKDIS
-895 YNDNKSILRIGTST
+895 YNDNKSILRIGTPT

-925 VFKIFLQPNVNYIY
+925 VFKIDLQPDANYIY

-968 AFENADEVK
+968 EFENADEVK

-1011 DTENQ
+1011 DTEKH

-1036 AASLNL
+1036 GASLNL
-1042 KAFFDDNNSGEITD
+1042 KAFFDDNNSGKITD
-1056 SSSTITYNAYPHS
+1056 SSSKITYSAYPHS
-1069 NQNLQVR
+1069 NQNLHVR

-1093 TSGSSTFQINDG
+1093 TSDSSTFQINDG

-1112 TYKSEYNLDDLYIEP
+1112 TYKSEYNLDDLYIEL
-1127 DNKTYTLYYCYNGD
+1127 DNKIYTLYYCYNGVE
-1141 DANRTNDLAVI
+1141 NTNYLKVI
-1152 RTSFGRDDNC
+1152 RTSLGRDEKC
-1162 ELNADISK
+1162 ELKADISK
-1170 TEISN
+1170 TEIKS

-1184 YLQYNNGEIIDLGED
+1184 YLQYNNGEIIDLGEG
-1199 AIGKFVYSL
+1199 AIGKFLYSL

-1213 TPGTN
+1213 IPGTN
-1218 NFIVTYDSELTK
+1218 NFIVTYDSELKK
-1230 YSFYYTIDENLTTE
+1230 YSFDYTIDENLTTE
-1244 EKTYTFSIQFGG
+1244 QKTYTFSIQFGD
-1256 DDEIHKK
+1256 DDERHKK
-1263 ELICIQGGSSYE
+1263 ELICIQKTSSYE
-1275 LKATISPSTLSPLD
+1275 LNATISPSSLSSVLP
-1289 ASNIKIICSVEK
+1289 SNIIITCHVEK
-1301 DNNGEIYK
+1301 DNNGQIYQD
-1309 GVDLNNF
+1309 VNPDNF
-1316 SITQT
+1316 SIIQT
-1321 NEDETKDETGN
+1321 A
-1332 KRLTLLDQP
+1332 
-1341 PEGLLQYQYG
+1341 G
-1351 KEYKVANNKT
+1351 KELTFLSSGLQQGVYKKEYTVSDNKT
-1361 KDPITYKFECSYNLN
+1361 ENSITYEFKCSYTLN
-1376 GQNLTNDLSV
+1376 NNEYTKDLSV
-1386 TQSGAKFDVSIFDS
+1386 TQSGSTFDVSIYDG
-1400 ETVQS
+1400 ETDQS
-1405 RQNSVNILGETKTIK
+1405 KQNIVNILGETKTIK

-1425 NGKHI
+1425 SGEHI
-1430 IKPDEVI
+1430 LDSDEVT
-1437 FLFDNKDYI
+1437 FSYDNKAYI
-1446 TNVSGPESNDDYIS
+1446 TSVSGPETKDDYIT
-1460 RNVTFGLNSSTAKI
+1460 RNVTFGLNNSPTQI
-1474 SYTFTAKYEGKEKNV
+1474 SYTFTATYEGIEKSI
-1489 TLTQTSGNFELHAN
+1489 TLTQNSALFELYAT
-1503 AYYMRGSEKV
+1503 AYYMRDSEKV

-1535 QVKGDTEVDLD
+1535 QVKGGTKVDLN

-1581 NTILNKYRFSKN
+1581 NTIVNKYSFSKN
-1593 DNDSY
+1593 NNDSY

-1613 SSVDAVEVLVMQDS
+1613 SSVDAVKVLVKQDS
-1627 SYNIPMSPFD
+1627 SYNIAMSPFD

-1643 EFLSHEGSSTDKDKM
+1643 EFLSPEGSSTTDKDKM

-1670 HITTKTDVLMPY
+1670 HITTKTDALMPY
-1682 KNIIKDASNNVNESY
+1682 KNIIIDASNNVNESY
-1697 VFINNLTAGYYKT
+1697 VFINNLTAGYNKT
-1710 VGTGN
+1710 IGTGN

-1729 IGEHESVYINLK
+1729 TGEHESVYINLK

-1760 YIYIDLYGHWFG
+1760 YIYIDLYGHWY
-1772 SMGNGRLQITYNT
+1772 SYMGNGRLQITYNT
-1785 YNMKGTTPNLSLND
+1785 YNMKGTTPNLSLDD

-1817 VVMDKGNNSYSSP
+1817 VVLDKGGVSNSSP
-1830 SKSHYTLLGRL
+1830 SKDHYTLLGRL
-1841 TYDMKHQSGNLISKT
+1841 TYDMKRQSGNLISKT
-1856 LYGYTFDNPNA
+1856 LYGYTFDKPNA
-1867 YINASIFDIS
+1867 YIDASIFDVS
-1877 AEGKTNAKYYK
+1877 AEGKTNARYDK

-1901 IINGTT
+1901 IINSTA

-1914 LILSTKTINKAQITS
+1914 LILSTKTINKEQITS
-1929 SIKDKEVKLKPFLYS
+1929 NIKDEEVKLKPFLYS

-1957 ITSISISTS
+1957 ITSVSINTS

-1978 VFKLKMKETYVNHTY
+1978 VFKIKMEETYVNHTY
-1993 NWPTVSDKTIDI
+1993 NWPTDSDKTIDI
-2005 VINYSPI
+2005 IINYSPI

>member
-19 LPASQKITD
+19 LPADNFNETN
-28 TSYYAV
+28 TGYYAV
-34 LEKFE
+34 LERNY
-39 KIGGSKISGII
+39 I

-55 IDCIYKPDWITG
+55 INCIYKPDWITG
-67 YEFIKEGE
+67 YKFIKEGE
-75 NENETKDELKYYNKL
+75 NENETKEDLKYYNKL
-90 VITSISDNSTGK
+90 VITSISDNSIGK
-102 LRKDVMEFVVRNN
+102 LRKDVMEFAVHNI
-115 VNSVTPINHIYAK
+115 NSSLPINHIYAK

-141 EFIPTKEQE
+141 EFIPTEKQRKNGLSE
-150 EYLNKDG
+150 NG

-167 HIKYWAVLNKRNQS
+167 HIKYWATLNGIYQS
-181 NVTLNLNGNLLDKNK
+181 NVTLTLNTKLLDKDK
-196 IKSLKINSSD
+196 IKSLRINKINSSD
-206 NTVELVYLIDEN
+206 NKVIVDLVYLIDKN
-218 IDIDHKP
+218 IDVEKELTFD
-225 LEFEAIFK
+225 AIFK
-233 TQYNKVK
+233 TQYNKANKQKTIIQKV
-240 CSKLIEQ
+240 
-247 RLNTYTITLNID
+247 NTYKITLEID
-259 KQNSV
+259 NPNHI
-264 VFNGDNRILEYKCT
+264 VFNGDNRILTYKCT
-278 YTNGINKE
+278 YTDGINNTSK
-286 PIEVKDNLYLDFSY
+286 EVKDNLYLDFSY

-328 VYENYTSEKRQLNIK
+328 VYENYTSEERQLNVK
-343 AVYNGSKKIKTDPPI
+343 AVYNSSKKIESKPSI

-388 KGSYNVSAFGET
+388 NGSYNVSAFGET

-408 IAIDRKNSVKITN
+408 IKIDGKNSVKITN
-421 VTNTKNNIS
+421 VTNIKNNIS

-459 FDRNESTSITK
+459 FDRNERTTIKKT
-470 VIQFN
+470 INFN
-475 MNNNLNIPS
+475 MNNILQS
-484 ALCTLTQEYLSIN
+484 ALCTLTQGVLSID
-497 LELNKNKCTNIIG
+497 LSFKQDECTEIIG

-524 YDTTKEITIEDVNL
+524 YDNKKNITIEDINLYTITCNNNDVNL
-538 YDITCKCNNISA
+538 A
-550 DDISLNN
+550 D

-580 VYDKKVDRTFT
+580 VYDEKVDRTLT
-591 FTVRYNTKSVSLN
+591 FTVKYNTKSDPLDIT

-617 PEANYVSGLG
+617 PDANHVSGLG

-662 EKISIINDVNNP
+662 KNISIINDVNNP
-674 AKNPHIKNNITY
+674 AKNPRIKNNITY
-686 ANKTQSIIAVD
+686 ANKTKSIIAVD
-697 ALSGGNTI
+697 ALSGGNTV

-730 LYLELYIDLYK
+730 LYLQLYIDLYK

-804 VQGYVDENP
+804 VQGQVDENP

-833 QEVTYSFTYM
+833 YEVTYSFKYM
-843 QGYSSDK
+843 QGYSNDK
-850 NAISNNLYLTR
+850 NAISNNLYLER
-861 TVYINKPLIKTCT
+861 TVYINKPQIKTCT
-874 ADNST
+874 ADDSELLN
-879 PLDGTYIQY
+879 GTYIQY
-888 RSNKDTS
+888 RSNNNKDIS
-895 YNDNKSILRIGTST
+895 YNDNKSILRIGTPT

-925 VFKIFLQPNVNYIY
+925 VFKIDLQPDANYIY

-954 ISFVDTNDITVDKN
+954 ISFVDPNDITVDKN
-968 AFENADEVK
+968 EFENADEVK

-996 TSRSINKS
+996 TSRTINKS

-1011 DTENQ
+1011 DTENH

-1036 AASLNL
+1036 GASLNL
-1042 KAFFDDNNSGEITD
+1042 KAFFDDNNSGKITD
-1056 SSSTITYNAYPHS
+1056 SSSKITYSAYPHS
-1069 NQNLQVR
+1069 NQNLHVR

-1093 TSGSSTFQINDG
+1093 TSDRSTFQINDG

-1112 TYKSEYNLDDLYIEP
+1112 TYKSEYNLDDLYIEL
-1127 DNKTYTLYYCYNGD
+1127 DNKIYTLYYCYNGVEKD
-1141 DANRTNDLAVI
+1141 KTNDLKVI
-1152 RTSFGRDDNC
+1152 RTSFGRDEKC
-1162 ELNADISK
+1162 ELKADISK
-1170 TEISN
+1170 TEIKS

-1184 YLQYNNGEIIDLGED
+1184 YLQYNNGEIIDLGEG
-1199 AIGKFVYSL
+1199 AIGKFLYSL

-1218 NFIVTYDSELTK
+1218 NFIVTYDSELKK
-1230 YSFYYTIDENLTTE
+1230 YSFDYTIDENLTTE
-1244 EKTYTFSIQFGG
+1244 GKTYTFSIQFGD
-1256 DDEIHKK
+1256 DDERHKK
-1263 ELICIQGGSSYE
+1263 ELICIQKTSSYE
-1275 LKATISPSTLSPLD
+1275 LNATISPSSLSSLSP
-1289 ASNIKIICSVEK
+1289 SNIIITCHVEK
-1301 DNNGEIYK
+1301 DNNGQIYQD
-1309 GVDLNNF
+1309 VYEPNF
-1316 SITQT
+1316 SIIQT
-1321 NEDETKDETGN
+1321 T
-1332 KRLTLLDQP
+1332 
-1341 PEGLLQYQYG
+1341 G
-1351 KEYKVANNKT
+1351 KELTVLSSGLQQGVYKKEYTVPDNTTENS
-1361 KDPITYKFECSYNLN
+1361 ITYEFKCSYTLN
-1376 GQNLTNDLSV
+1376 NNEYTKDLSV
-1386 TQSGAKFDVSIFDS
+1386 TQGGSTFDVSIYDG
-1400 ETVQS
+1400 TDQS
-1405 RQNSVNILGETKTIK
+1405 KQNSVNILGETKTIK

-1425 NGKHI
+1425 SGKHI
-1430 IKPDEVI
+1430 LDSDEVT
-1437 FLFDNKDYI
+1437 FSYDNKAYI
-1446 TNVSGPESNDDYIS
+1446 TSVSGPETKDDYIS
-1460 RNVTFGLNSSTAKI
+1460 RNVTFGLNNSPTQI
-1474 SYTFTAKYEGKEKNV
+1474 SYTFTATYEGIEKSI
-1489 TLTQTSGNFELHAN
+1489 TLTQNSALFELYAT
-1503 AYYMRGSEKV
+1503 AYYMRDSTKI
-1513 EDPEELDLKYDDSGY
+1513 EDDYELDLKYDDSGY

-1535 QVKGDTEVDLD
+1535 KLKGETEVDLN

-1553 YSVYDDGDMTYELP
+1553 HSVYDDGDMTYELP
-1567 INFAFV
+1567 INFEFV

-1581 NTILNKYRFSKN
+1581 NTIVNKYRFSKN

-1613 SSVDAVEVLVMQDS
+1613 SSVDPVKVLVMQDS
-1627 SYNIPMSPFD
+1627 SYNIAMSPFD

-1643 EFLSHEGSSTDKDKM
+1643 EFLSPGGYSTKDKDKM

-1670 HITTKTDVLMPY
+1670 HITTKTDALMPY
-1682 KNIIKDASNNVNESY
+1682 KNIIIDASNNVNESY
-1697 VFINNLTAGYYKT
+1697 VFINNLTAGFSKT
-1710 VGTGN
+1710 IGTGN
-1715 TDYKDIILFGGDNI
+1715 TNYKDIILFGGDNI
-1729 IGEHESVYINLK
+1729 SGEHESVYINLK

-1760 YIYIDLYGHWFG
+1760 YIYIDLYGHWYG
-1772 SMGNGRLQITYNT
+1772 NMGNGRLQITYNT
-1785 YNMKGTTPNLSLND
+1785 YNMKGTTPNLSLDD

-1817 VVMDKGNNSYSSP
+1817 VVMDKGSISNSSP
-1830 SKSHYTLLGRL
+1830 SKDHYTLLGRL
-1841 TYDMKHQSGNLISKT
+1841 TYDMKRQSGNLISKT
-1856 LYGYTFDNPNA
+1856 LYGYTFDEPNA
-1867 YINASIFDIS
+1867 YINASIFDVS
-1877 AEGKTNAKYYK
+1877 AEGKTYAKYYK

-1901 IINGTT
+1901 IINGTV

-1914 LILSTKTINKAQITS
+1914 LILSTKTINKEQITS
-1929 SIKDKEVKLKPFLYS
+1929 NIKDEEVELKPFLYS

-1957 ITSISISTS
+1957 ITSISINTS

-1978 VFKLKMKETYVNHTY
+1978 VFKIKMEETYVNHTY
-1993 NWPTVSDKTIDI
+1993 NWPTDSDKTIDI

>member
-19 LPASQKITD
+19 LPASNFKETN
-28 TSYYAV
+28 TVYYAV
-34 LEKFE
+34 LEKNY
-39 KIGGSKISGII
+39 I
-50 PITSD
+50 PITSE
-55 IDCIYKPDWITG
+55 IECIYKPDWITG
-67 YEFIKEGE
+67 YKFIKEGE
-75 NENETKDELKYYNKL
+75 NENETNEKLKYYNKL
-90 VITSISDNSTGK
+90 VITSISDNETQK
-102 LRKDVMEFVVRNN
+102 LRKDVMEFTVRNN
-115 VNSVTPINHIYAK
+115 VNSLIPINHIYAK

-150 EYLNKDG
+150 GYLNKDG

-167 HIKYWAVLNKRNQS
+167 HIKYWATLNGIKQS
-181 NVTLNLNGNLLDKNK
+181 NVTLTLNTKLLDKDK
-196 IKSLKINSSD
+196 IKSLKVNSSD

-218 IDIDHKP
+218 IGTDKQLIFD
-225 LEFEAIFK
+225 AIFK
-233 TQYNKVK
+233 TQYNSVNQSKTIIQKV
-240 CSKLIEQ
+240 
-247 RLNTYTITLNID
+247 NTYTITLDID
-259 KQNSV
+259 KPNPV
-264 VFNGDNRILEYKCT
+264 VFTGGNRILTYKCT
-278 YTNGINKE
+278 YTDGINDTLKE
-286 PIEVKDNLYLDFSY
+286 VKDKDNLYLDFSY
-300 VKDENELK
+300 EENQNELK
-308 YNVIKTIYDTKSK
+308 YSVIKTIYDTKSK

-328 VYENYTSEKRQLNIK
+328 VYENYTSEERQLNVK
-343 AVYNGSKKIKTDPPI
+343 AIYNGSKEIESKPIHIIQANAKIS
-358 TLIQDKSD
+358 LS
-366 IKLQYYVEYLDR
+366 LQYYVEYLDR
-378 DKNKIEDPST
+378 NKVDSPST
-388 KGSYNVSAFGET
+388 NGTYNVSAFGET

-408 IAIDRKNSVKITN
+408 IKIDENSSVKITS

-445 DVTLNGDEDILDIN
+445 DVTLNGDEYILDIN

-470 VIQFN
+470 VIEFN
-475 MNNNLNIPS
+475 MNNILNIPS
-484 ALCTLTQEYLSIN
+484 ALCTLTQGVLSID
-497 LELNKNKCTNIIG
+497 LTLKQDKCTEIIG

-524 YDTTKEITIEDVNL
+524 FDREKKITIEDINLYTITCDNNDVNL
-538 YDITCKCNNISA
+538 A
-550 DDISLNN
+550 D
-557 IQYEIITYDNIN
+557 IQYEIIPYDNIN
-569 YVVASNIRCKK
+569 YIVASNIRCKDI
-580 VYDKKVDRTFT
+580 YDEKKDRVLEFT
-591 FTVRYNTKSVSLN
+591 INYNTNYNTKPKPVSLN

-627 TDNFKVISKGII
+627 TDNFKVISTGIT

-674 AKNPHIKNNITY
+674 AKNPRIKNNITY

-804 VQGYVDENP
+804 VQGQVDENP

-833 QEVTYSFTYM
+833 YEVTYSFKYM
-843 QGYSSDK
+843 QGYSNDK
-850 NAISNNLYLTR
+850 NAISNNLYLER
-861 TVYINKPLIKTCT
+861 TVYINKPQIKTCT
-874 ADNST
+874 ADDSELLN
-879 PLDGTYIQY
+879 GTYIQY
-888 RSNKDTS
+888 RSNNNKDIS
-895 YNDNKSILRIGTST
+895 YNYNKSILRIGTPT

-925 VFKIFLQPNVNYIY
+925 VFKIDLRPDANYIY

-954 ISFVDTNDITVDKN
+954 ISFVDPNDITVDKN
-968 AFENADEVK
+968 EFENADEVK

-996 TSRSINKS
+996 TSRTINKS

-1011 DTENQ
+1011 DTENH
-1016 YGAFTNYSNSETNRI
+1016 YGAFTNYSNSETNRT

-1036 AASLNL
+1036 GASLNL
-1042 KAFFDDNNSGEITD
+1042 KAFFDDNNSGKITD
-1056 SSSTITYNAYPHS
+1056 SSSKITYSAYPHS
-1069 NQNLQVR
+1069 NQNLHVR

-1093 TSGSSTFQINDG
+1093 TSDSSTFQINDG
-1105 ILDSDLN
+1105 ILDSKLN
-1112 TYKSEYNLDDLYIEP
+1112 TYKSEYNLDDIYIEP
-1127 DNKTYTLYYCYNGD
+1127 DNKIYTLYYCYNGVE
-1141 DANRTNDLAVI
+1141 NYKTNDLKVI
-1152 RTSFGRDDNC
+1152 RTSFGRDEKC
-1162 ELNADISK
+1162 ELKADINK
-1170 TEISN
+1170 TEIKS

-1184 YLQYNNGEIIDLGED
+1184 YLQYNNGEIIDLGEG
-1199 AIGKFVYSL
+1199 AIGKFLYSL

-1218 NFIVTYDSELTK
+1218 NFIVTYDSELKK
-1230 YSFYYTIDENLTTE
+1230 YSFDYTIDENLTTE
-1244 EKTYTFSIQFGG
+1244 WKTYTFSIQFGD
-1256 DDEIHKK
+1256 DDERHKK
-1263 ELICIQGGSSYE
+1263 ELICIQKTSSYE
-1275 LKATISPSTLSPLD
+1275 LNATISPSSLSSLSP
-1289 ASNIKIICSVEK
+1289 SNIIITCHVEK
-1301 DNNGEIYK
+1301 DNNGQIYQD
-1309 GVDLNNF
+1309 VNPDNF
-1316 SITQT
+1316 SIIQT
-1321 NEDETKDETGN
+1321 T
-1332 KRLTLLDQP
+1332 
-1341 PEGLLQYQYG
+1341 G
-1351 KEYKVANNKT
+1351 KELTVLSSGLQQGVYKKEYTVLDNKT
-1361 KDPITYKFECSYNLN
+1361 ENSITYEFKCSYTLN
-1376 GQNLTNDLSV
+1376 NNEYTKDLSV
-1386 TQSGAKFDVSIFDS
+1386 TQGGSTFDVSIYDG
-1400 ETVQS
+1400 ETDQS
-1405 RQNSVNILGETKTIK
+1405 KQNSVNILGETKTIK

-1425 NGKHI
+1425 SGKHI
-1430 IKPDEVI
+1430 LDSDEVT
-1437 FLFDNKDYI
+1437 FSYDNKVYI
-1446 TNVSGPESNDDYIS
+1446 TSVSGPETKDDYIT
-1460 RNVTFGLNSSTAKI
+1460 RNVTFGLNNSPTQI
-1474 SYTFTAKYEGKEKNV
+1474 SYTFTATYEGIEKSI
-1489 TLTQTSGNFELHAN
+1489 TLKQNSALFELHAS
-1503 AYYMRGSEKV
+1503 AYYMRNSIKI
-1513 EDPEELDLKYDDSGY
+1513 EDDYELDLNYDDSGY

-1535 QVKGDTEVDLD
+1535 KLKGETEVDLN

-1553 YSVYDDGDMTYELP
+1553 HSVYDDGDMTYELP
-1567 INFAFV
+1567 INFEFV

-1613 SSVDAVEVLVMQDS
+1613 SSVDAVEVLVKQDS
-1627 SYNIPMSPFD
+1627 SYNIAMSPFD

-1643 EFLSHEGSSTDKDKM
+1643 EFLSPEGSSTTDKDKM

-1670 HITTKTDVLMPY
+1670 HITTKTDALMPY
-1682 KNIIKDASNNVNESY
+1682 KNIFIDASNNVNESY
-1697 VFINNLTAGYYKT
+1697 VFINNLTAGFSKT

-1715 TDYKDIILFGGDNI
+1715 TTYKDIILFGGDNI
-1729 IGEHESVYINLK
+1729 HGEHESVYINLK

-1760 YIYIDLYGHWFG
+1760 YIYIDLYGHWYG
-1772 SMGNGRLQITYNT
+1772 NMGNGRLQITYNT

-1817 VVMDKGNNSYSSP
+1817 VVLDKGSISNSSP
-1830 SKSHYTLLGRL
+1830 SKDHYTLLGRL
-1841 TYDMKHQSGNLISKT
+1841 TYDMKRQSGNLISKT
-1856 LYGYTFDNPNA
+1856 LYGYTFDEPNA
-1867 YINASIFDIS
+1867 YINASIFDVS
-1877 AEGKTNAKYYK
+1877 AEGKTYAKYYK

-1901 IINGTT
+1901 IINSKT

-1914 LILSTKTINKAQITS
+1914 LILSTKTINKEQITS
-1929 SIKDKEVKLKPFLYS
+1929 NIEDEEVKLKPFLYS
-1944 YFHSLEKGMQYNE
+1944 YFNSLEKGMQYDE
-1957 ITSISISTS
+1957 ITSISINTS

-1978 VFKLKMKETYVNHTY
+1978 VFKIKMEETYVNHTY
-1993 NWPTVSDKTIDI
+1993 NWPTDSDKTIDI

>member
-19 LPASQKITD
+19 LPASNFKETN
-28 TSYYAV
+28 TVYYAV
-34 LEKFE
+34 LEKNY
-39 KIGGSKISGII
+39 I
-50 PITSD
+50 PITSQ
-55 IDCIYKPDWITG
+55 IECIYKPDWITG
-67 YEFIKEGE
+67 YKFIKEGE
-75 NENETKDELKYYNKL
+75 NENETNEKLKYYNKL
-90 VITSISDNSTGK
+90 VITSISDNETQK
-102 LRKDVMEFVVRNN
+102 LRKDVMEFTVRNN
-115 VNSVTPINHIYAK
+115 VNSLIPINHIYAK

-141 EFIPTKEQE
+141 EFIPTKQQE

-167 HIKYWAVLNKRNQS
+167 HIKYWATLNGIKQS
-181 NVTLNLNGNLLDKNK
+181 NVTLTLNNNLLDKDK
-196 IKSLKINSSD
+196 IKSLKVNSSD
-206 NTVELVYLIDEN
+206 NTVELVYLIDKN
-218 IDIDHKP
+218 IDVEKQLIFD
-225 LEFEAIFK
+225 AIFK
-233 TQYNKVK
+233 TQYNSVNQSKTIIQKV
-240 CSKLIEQ
+240 
-247 RLNTYTITLNID
+247 NTYTITLDID
-259 KQNSV
+259 KPNPV
-264 VFNGDNRILEYKCT
+264 CFNGDNRILTYKCT
-278 YTNGINKE
+278 YTDGINNTPKD
-286 PIEVKDNLYLDFSY
+286 VKDYVQLEFSY
-300 VKDENELK
+300 IKDYNELK
-308 YNVIKTIYDTKSK
+308 YSVIKTIYDTESNA
-321 TFKTTIN
+321 FKTTIK
-328 VYENYTSEKRQLNIK
+328 VYENYTSEDRGLNVK
-343 AVYNGSKKIKTDPPI
+343 AVYTGSKKIENPSI
-358 TLIQDKSD
+358 ILIQDESD

-388 KGSYNVSAFGET
+388 NGSYNVSAFGET

-408 IAIDRKNSVKITN
+408 IKIDENSSVKITS
-421 VTNTKNNIS
+421 VTNTKNNIT

-445 DVTLNGDEDILDIN
+445 DVTLNGDEYILDIN

-484 ALCTLTQEYLSIN
+484 ASCTLTQGVLSIN
-497 LELNKNKCTNIIG
+497 LTLKQDKCTEIIG

-524 YDTTKEITIEDVNL
+524 FDTKEITIEDINLYTITCDNNDVNL
-538 YDITCKCNNISA
+538 A
-550 DDISLNN
+550 D
-557 IQYEIITYDNIN
+557 IQYEIITYDNKN
-569 YVVASNIRCKK
+569 YVVASNIRCKDI
-580 VYDKKVDRTFT
+580 YDKKEDRVLEFT
-591 FTVRYNTKSVSLN
+591 INYNTKPKPEPVSLN

-662 EKISIINDVNNP
+662 EKISIINDVNNQ
-674 AKNPHIKNNITY
+674 AKNPRIKNNITY

-804 VQGYVDENP
+804 VQGQVDENP

-833 QEVTYSFTYM
+833 YEVTYSFTYM
-843 QGYSSDK
+843 QGYSNDT
-850 NAISNNLYLTR
+850 NAISNNLYLER

-874 ADNST
+874 ADDSELLN
-879 PLDGTYIQY
+879 GTYIQY
-888 RSNKDTS
+888 RSNNNKDIS
-895 YNDNKSILRIGTST
+895 YNYNKSILRIGTPT

-925 VFKIFLQPNVNYIY
+925 VFKIDLQPDANYIY

-954 ISFVDTNDITVDKN
+954 ISFVDPNDITVDKN
-968 AFENADEVK
+968 EFENADEVK

-1011 DTENQ
+1011 DTENH
-1016 YGAFTNYSNSETNRI
+1016 YGAFTNDSNSETNRI

-1036 AASLNL
+1036 GASFNL
-1042 KAFFDDNNSGEITD
+1042 KAFFDDNNSGKITN
-1056 SSSTITYNAYPHS
+1056 SSSKITYSAYPHS
-1069 NQNLQVR
+1069 NQNLHVR

-1093 TSGSSTFQINDG
+1093 TSDSTFQINDG

-1112 TYKSEYNLDDLYIEP
+1112 TYKSEYNLDDLYIEL
-1127 DNKTYTLYYCYNGD
+1127 DNKIYTLYYCYNGVE
-1141 DANRTNDLAVI
+1141 NYKTNDLKVI
-1152 RTSFGRDDNC
+1152 RTSFGRDEKC
-1162 ELNADISK
+1162 ELKADINK
-1170 TEISN
+1170 TEIKS

-1184 YLQYNNGEIIDLGED
+1184 YLQYNNGEIIDLGEG

-1208 NQTSL
+1208 NINNSLNGTLL

-1218 NFIVTYDSELTK
+1218 NFIVTYDSELKK
-1230 YSFYYTIDENLTTE
+1230 YSFDYTIDENLTTE
-1244 EKTYTFSIQFGG
+1244 GKTYTFSIKFG
-1256 DDEIHKK
+1256 DDDERHKK
-1263 ELICIQGGSSYE
+1263 ELICIQKTSSYE
-1275 LKATISPSTLSPLD
+1275 LNATISPSSLSPLSP
-1289 ASNIKIICSVEK
+1289 SNIIIKCHIEK
-1301 DNNGEIYK
+1301 DNNGQIYQ
-1309 GVDLNNF
+1309 DTNPDNF
-1316 SITQT
+1316 SIIQT
-1321 NEDETKDETGN
+1321 NENETVPI
-1332 KRLTLLDQP
+1332 LDALKTNP
-1341 PEGLLQYQYG
+1341 SGLLQGEYG
-1351 KEYKVANNKT
+1351 KEYPVPDNKT
-1361 KDPITYKFECSYNLN
+1361 ENSITYKFKCSYTLN
-1376 GQNLTNDLSV
+1376 NNEYTKDLSV
-1386 TQSGAKFDVSIFDS
+1386 TQSGSTFDVSIYDG
-1400 ETVQS
+1400 ETDQS
-1405 RQNSVNILGETKTIK
+1405 KQNSVNILGETKTIK

-1425 NGKHI
+1425 SGKHI
-1430 IKPDEVI
+1430 LDSDEVT
-1437 FLFDNKDYI
+1437 FSYDNKVYI
-1446 TNVSGPESNDDYIS
+1446 TSVSGPEIKDDYIS
-1460 RNVTFGLNSSTAKI
+1460 RNVTFGLNNSSTQI
-1474 SYTFTAKYEGKEKNV
+1474 SYTFTATYEGIEKSI
-1489 TLTQTSGNFELHAN
+1489 TLTQNSALFELYAT
-1503 AYYMRGSEKV
+1503 AYYMRDSTKI

-1535 QVKGDTEVDLD
+1535 KLKGETEVDLN

-1553 YSVYDDGDMTYELP
+1553 HSVYDDGDMTYELP
-1567 INFAFV
+1567 INFEFV

-1613 SSVDAVEVLVMQDS
+1613 SSVDAVEILVKQDS
-1627 SYNIPMSPFD
+1627 SYNIAMSPFD

-1643 EFLSHEGSSTDKDKM
+1643 EFLSPEGSSTTDKDKM

-1670 HITTKTDVLMPY
+1670 HITTKTDALMPY
-1682 KNIIKDASNNVNESY
+1682 KNIIIDASNNVNENY
-1697 VFINNLTAGYYKT
+1697 VFINNLTAGFSKT
-1710 VGTGN
+1710 IGTGN

-1729 IGEHESVYINLK
+1729 TGEHESVYINLK

-1760 YIYIDLYGHWFG
+1760 YIYIDLYGHWY
-1772 SMGNGRLQITYNT
+1772 SYMGNGRLQITYNT
-1785 YNMKGTTPNLSLND
+1785 YKMNGNTPNLSLDD

-1817 VVMDKGNNSYSSP
+1817 VVLDKGGISNSSP
-1830 SKSHYTLLGRL
+1830 SKDHYTLLGRL
-1841 TYDMKHQSGNLISKT
+1841 TYDMKRQSGNLISKT
-1856 LYGYTFDNPNA
+1856 LYGYTFDKPNA
-1867 YINASIFDIS
+1867 YIDASIFDVS
-1877 AEGKTNAKYYK
+1877 AEGKTYATYYK

-1901 IINGTT
+1901 IINSKT

-1914 LILSTKTINKAQITS
+1914 LILSTKTINKEQITS
-1929 SIKDKEVKLKPFLYS
+1929 NIEDEEVKLKPFLYS
-1944 YFHSLEKGMQYNE
+1944 YFNSLEKGMQYDE
-1957 ITSISISTS
+1957 ITSISINTS

-1978 VFKLKMKETYVNHTY
+1978 VFKIKMEETYVNHTY
-1993 NWPTVSDKTIDI
+1993 NWPTDSDKTIDI

-2023 IIRVIEEKYT
+2023 IIRVIEKKYT

>member
-19 LPASQKITD
+19 LPASNFKETN
-28 TSYYAV
+28 TVYYAV
-34 LEKFE
+34 LEKNY
-39 KIGGSKISGII
+39 I
-50 PITSD
+50 PITSQ
-55 IDCIYKPDWITG
+55 IECIYKPDWITG
-67 YEFIKEGE
+67 YKFIKECE
-75 NENETKDELKYYNKL
+75 NENETNEKLKYYNKL
-90 VITSISDNSTGK
+90 VITSISDNETQK
-102 LRKDVMEFVVRNN
+102 LRKDIMEFTVRNN
-115 VNSVTPINHIYAK
+115 VNSIIPINHIYAK

-141 EFIPTKEQE
+141 EFIPTKQQE
-150 EYLNKDG
+150 GYLNKDG

-167 HIKYWAVLNKRNQS
+167 HIKYWATLNGKKQS
-181 NVTLNLNGNLLDKNK
+181 NVTLTLNTKLLDKDK
-196 IKSLKINSSD
+196 IKSLKVNSSD
-206 NTVELVYLIDEN
+206 NTVELVYLIDKN
-218 IDIDHKP
+218 IDVEKELTFD
-225 LEFEAIFK
+225 AIFK
-233 TQYNKVK
+233 TQYNKANKQKTIIQKV
-240 CSKLIEQ
+240 
-247 RLNTYTITLNID
+247 NTYKITLEID
-259 KQNSV
+259 NPNHI
-264 VFNGDNRILEYKCT
+264 VFNGDNRILTYKCT
-278 YTNGINKE
+278 YTDGINNTPKD
-286 PIEVKDNLYLDFSY
+286 VKDYVQLEFSY
-300 VKDENELK
+300 IEGQNELK
-308 YNVIKTIYDTKSK
+308 YSVIKTIYDAESNA
-321 TFKTTIN
+321 FKTTIK
-328 VYENYTSEKRQLNIK
+328 VYENYTREERQLNVK
-343 AVYNGSKKIKTDPPI
+343 AIYNGFKEIESDSI
-358 TLIQDKSD
+358 TLIQDKSSN

-378 DKNKIEDPST
+378 DTSENPT
-388 KGSYNVSAFGET
+388 TNGTYNVSAFGET

-408 IAIDRKNSVKITN
+408 IAIDGKNSVKITN

-445 DVTLNGDEDILDIN
+445 DVTLNGDEYILDIN
-459 FDRNESTSITK
+459 FDRNESTSIINDITK
-470 VIQFN
+470 TIVFE
-475 MNNNLNIPS
+475 MNNLSASCILTQS
-484 ALCTLTQEYLSIN
+484 ALLIN
-497 LELNKNKCTNIIG
+497 LEVRSDKCTEIIG

-524 YDTTKEITIEDVNL
+524 YDNKKYITIEDINLYTITCDNNDVNL
-538 YDITCKCNNISA
+538 A
-550 DDISLNN
+550 D
-557 IQYEIITYDNIN
+557 IQYEIITYDNKN
-569 YVVASNIRCKK
+569 YVVASNIRCKDI
-580 VYDKKVDRTFT
+580 YDEKEDRVLKFT
-591 FTVRYNTKSVSLN
+591 INYNNAESKDVSHDV
-604 ITQKSAIYDCEIR
+604 IVIQKSAIYDCEIR

-674 AKNPHIKNNITY
+674 AKNPRKKNNITY
-686 ANKTQSIIAVD
+686 ANKTKSIIAVD

-705 NTMKDANFTI
+705 NTMKYANFTI
-715 NIEYKGVTHSCNIKQ
+715 NIEYKGVKHSCNIKQ
-730 LYLELYIDLYK
+730 LYLQLYIDLYK

-791 KGFSISANGAQFA
+791 KSFSISANGAQFA
-804 VQGYVDENP
+804 VQGQVDENT

-843 QGYSSDK
+843 QGYSNDT
-850 NAISNNLYLTR
+850 NAISNNLYLER

-874 ADNST
+874 ADDSQLLN
-879 PLDGTYIQY
+879 GTYIQY
-888 RSNKDTS
+888 RSNNNKDIS
-895 YNDNKSILRIGTST
+895 YNYNKSILRIGTST

-925 VFKIFLQPNVNYIY
+925 VFKIDLQPDANYIY

-968 AFENADEVK
+968 EFENADEVK

-982 YLKIKFNVNKNDGL
+982 YLKIKFNVNKNDEL
-996 TSRSINKS
+996 TSRTINKS

-1011 DTENQ
+1011 DTENH

-1056 SSSTITYNAYPHS
+1056 SSSKITYSACPHS
-1069 NQNLQVR
+1069 NQNLHVR

-1093 TSGSSTFQINDG
+1093 TSDSSTFQINDG
-1105 ILDSDLN
+1105 ILDSGLN
-1112 TYKSEYNLDDLYIEP
+1112 TYKSEYNLDELYIEP
-1127 DNKTYTLYYCYNGD
+1127 DNKTYTLYYCYNGVEK
-1141 DANRTNDLAVI
+1141 NKTNVLKVI

-1170 TEISN
+1170 TEIKS

-1184 YLQYNNGEIIDLGED
+1184 YLQYNNGEIIDLGEG
-1199 AIGKFVYSL
+1199 AIGNFVYSL

-1218 NFIVTYDSELTK
+1218 NFIVTYDSELKK
-1230 YSFYYTIDENLTTE
+1230 YSFDYTIDENLTTE

-1263 ELICIQGGSSYE
+1263 ELICIQEESSYE
-1275 LKATISPSTLSPLD
+1275 LKATISPSRLSPLSP
-1289 ASNIKIICSVEK
+1289 SNIIITCHVEK

-1321 NEDETKDETGN
+1321 NEDETGN
-1332 KRLTLLDQP
+1332 NRLTLLDQLP
-1341 PEGLLQYQYG
+1341 GGLLQYQYG

-1386 TQSGAKFDVSIFDS
+1386 TQSGAIFDVSIFDS
-1400 ETVQS
+1400 ETDQS
-1405 RQNSVNILGETKTIK
+1405 KQNIVNIVGETKTIK

-1425 NGKHI
+1425 SDKHI
-1430 IKPDEVI
+1430 LDSDEVT
-1437 FLFDNKDYI
+1437 FSYDNKDYI
-1446 TNVSGPESNDDYIS
+1446 TSVSGPETKDDYIS
-1460 RNVTFGLNSSTAKI
+1460 RNVTFGLNNSPTQI
-1474 SYTFTAKYEGKEKNV
+1474 SYTFTATYEGKEKSI
-1489 TLTQTSGNFELHAN
+1489 TLTQDSALFELHAS
-1503 AYYMRGSEKV
+1503 AYYMRNSIKL
-1513 EDPEELDLKYDDSGY
+1513 EDSEELDLKYDDSGY

-1535 QVKGDTEVDLD
+1535 QVKGGSNVDLN

-1581 NTILNKYRFSKN
+1581 NTIVNKYSFSKN
-1593 DNDSY
+1593 NNDSY

-1627 SYNIPMSPFD
+1627 SYNIAMSPFD

-1643 EFLSHEGSSTDKDKM
+1643 EFLSHEGSSTTDKDKM

-1663 HDLDTIT
+1663 YDLDTIT
-1670 HITTKTDVLMPY
+1670 HITTKTDALMPY
-1682 KNIIKDASNNVNESY
+1682 KNIIIDTSNNVNENY
-1697 VFINNLTAGYYKT
+1697 VFINNLTAGFSKT
-1710 VGTGN
+1710 IGTGN

-1729 IGEHESVYINLK
+1729 SGEHESVYINLK

-1760 YIYIDLYGHWFG
+1760 YIYIDLYGHWYG

-1817 VVMDKGNNSYSSP
+1817 VVLDKGTSNSSP
-1830 SKSHYTLLGRL
+1830 SKNHYTLLGRL

-1856 LYGYTFDNPNA
+1856 LYGYTFDVPYA
-1867 YINASIFDIS
+1867 YINASIFDVS
-1877 AEGKTNAKYYK
+1877 AEGKTHANYYK

-1901 IINGTT
+1901 IISGTV
-1907 YQFFSNP
+1907 YQFFANP
-1914 LILSTKTINKAQITS
+1914 LILNTINIIKNEITVQDQS
-1929 SIKDKEVKLKPFLYS
+1929 NISDKEVKLKPFLYS
-1944 YFHSLEKGMQYNE
+1944 YFHSLDKGMQYNE
-1957 ITSISISTS
+1957 ITSVSINTS

-1993 NWPTVSDKTIDI
+1993 NWPTDSDKTIDI

-2023 IIRVIEEKYT
+2023 IIRVIEKKYT